1 MPLSRLE
8 NFLKNAEGNI
18 LYVSPS
24 DFDATDS
31 FENQGN
37 SLTRP
42 FKTIQRALIE
52 AARFSYQNGRNND
65 KIDRTTILV
74 YPGTHYID
82 NRPGYS
88 ITSSGGSAVYKKRTG
103 ATTWTSTTIDEFN
116 VNTNYDILDTNNDIY
131 KFNSINGGVILPRG
145 TSIIGYDLRKTK
157 IRPLYVPNPEDT
169 TVESS
174 GIFNVTGTCYFS
186 IFTFL
191 DADTTKT
198 VFRDYTDNRFV
209 PNYSHHKLSS
219 FTYADGVNKVVLG
232 GTEQTDFTDLDMYY
246 YKVARAYGD
255 FSGRNIV
262 DYPNNSDFETSV
274 DEFRIVGALQANPFG
289 ISSIFG
295 GDGISTPKNVI
306 TVTTKDFLTG
316 DDKPHGLFVD
326 SPVLVS
332 GVTADGAAFNGSFTV
347 KEVVGLTTFTYTSTA
362 APANANPVASDY
374 ESGIVTIESDTVS
387 SASPYVFNCSIRSV
401 YGLNGMWADGAKA
414 DGFKSMVVAQFTGV
428 SLQKDDNAFLVYEN
442 GAYQSNATL
451 DINSTQRP
459 LHTNGNAIYKPDYE
473 NTHIRVSNNGFIQCV
488 SIFAIG
494 FAKHFLAES
503 GGDMSITNSNS
514 NFGAISLESTGFRDE
529 SFDRDD
535 VGYVTHIIPPKEIKN
550 TETEVTWLSLDVVK
564 TVGVGS
570 TSNLYLFNYK
580 SPDVSPVH
588 QVDGY
593 RIGAR
598 ADDNLNL
605 TVTVGITQVTHTTP
619 ILMPVSSGTGVSAKK
634 SYTVTRT
641 GTQNDISNNTFTL
654 GTNHQFFNGESVRVF
669 SDTSQAPDGISVDT
683 VYYAITTGLGANEI
697 KLAYSLN
704 DAIANQPISGINN
717 NGGVLTIISSVSDKL
732 PGDIGHPIQY
742 DKSQGQWYIT
752 GAATTATNQIY
763 NAIVGLGTTGLGNET
778 TSTFV
783 KRKIDT
789 RSIEDRIYRVRYVIP
804 KEFTNA
810 RPPQAGFVLQE
821 TKTVGVSTI
830 SFDNTYSLSDT
841 TPPTYLR
848 NEKIISNTTVGGVSN
863 GTQTVTATTE
873 LPHGFIV
880 GDKVKVQKVKST
892 NNPLGTGLTS
902 TYNGSYQVLSVP
914 NTKQFTYQISGVK
927 INPGTYTNLINER
940 DTRQERDQLP
950 LVSREQYSGN
960 YFIYR
965 VNTIKNHVPGTQGQ
979 DGIYNLIVLA
989 SNVSPPTTI
998 GYGISQKAFNQD
1010 VRNLYPQIDRDNF
1023 NSDPVEAV
1031 SFADLKTIG
1040 KVVTG
1045 DKKKSIT
1052 KESINSFIR
1061 NTRIGFGITG
1071 VSLSGTGNT
1080 TITINTDIEHLL
1092 NSLKRVSISV
1102 AGSGYGNTTIY
1113 ASSLTGGSGANGSV
1127 RANLAAGTV
1136 QSVSIVDPGCA
1147 YVVGN
1152 TLTVSAPNNVP
1163 STLTVN
1169 EINNNVG
1176 DGIELSGFN
1185 QENLNGVFKILSV
1198 PSSKSFTIYAPSGV
1212 PSYTQNTS
1220 GRIPTAVLASKGV
1233 GITSFRFDTVSTGIV
1248 TVTTSTAH
1256 GLLSGNKFT
1265 IVGSGHT
1272 IYDKSFFVE
1281 ENVGINT
1288 FTFYVGIV
1296 TQTKSSTTGTLLK
1309 SAISSNALNLTRGE
1323 ENLGSRASYIYAGI
1337 TTSLTTTL
1345 TTSNTTIG
1353 LSSAA
1358 GFNRGDYVIINA
1370 EILRLASVPSG
1381 NTFTVLRGQF
1391 STYKTTAE
1399 VGTQVKKIRILPM
1412 EVRRPSF
1419 MRASSHTFEYL
1430 GYGPGNYSTGMPQ
1443 KQSRTLTEDEV
1454 LTSQAREQSGGTVVY
1469 TGMNDLG
1476 EFYSGAKK
1484 LSSATGEE
1492 KVIDAPIITF
1502 TGDDAQGENQNKL
1515 SGIFDDVLVK
1525 ESITI
1530 EGGDNGNRSSQFYGP
1545 VNFTRKV
1552 TNTSDEGI
1560 NTKNLFIKG
1569 NLSQSKLITVGL
1581 GTPTSLTIPSV
1592 NGGDISLESTPTNY
1606 IGQVYDKTNGKW
1618 KKFGLISDSAD
1629 ILDIKV
1635 DRLGIGDPSVF
1646 SGVGGVGDTELYVA
1660 GDIKL
1665 QNVTITGTTA
1675 FSSNVVL
1682 NDVNFANI
1690 NIQKTAF
1697 FSGIGGTSYAI
1708 YVDPPTVAN
1717 SNTALNSRLYDL
1729 EVANNAYVSG
1739 NLGIGTT
1746 NPSEKLSVYGAVES
1760 LYDTIGEGGQFILRG
1775 KTGTPIRWNIDN
1787 HSVGVTTNLF
1797 RIFKE
1802 DNSTGANGRAYVGI
1816 TTIGEFIIGDGAGAL
1831 SPTGTANQQLQVQ
1844 SGAYVSGNLG
1854 LGITNPTS
1862 KLLVNGTIGINA
1874 SGDTT
1879 TAGRTQ
1885 LSSSASGF
1893 VVNHTDN
1900 SPVIIQT
1907 QSVERLRVG
1916 AGGTITATAN
1926 NTLTET
1932 RGSHLRLTN
1941 AGNGGDAVMSWDS
1954 TYDNANQRWYA
1965 GIDVSDSYAWKL
1977 ANPIAANFNNE
1988 EFGRLASGGNPA
2000 ETKLKIDT
2008 SGNATFLGNLT
2019 STAGGL
2025 TLNTNKFTVAGATG
2039 NTVIAGSLNIG
2050 GAFDLSV
2057 SGSSKFSVD
2066 VSGNVTNSGTLNST
2080 GKIKTFDDLEVVNAA
2095 TVGTTLGVTGQVTAS
2110 SFKIKDATNQSLLLR
2125 ATGVAAALTKAE
2137 IDTALGIT
2145 TRDPSTLTL
2154 NTAGTGLS
2162 GGSTTYNGS
2171 SATTFTVTSD
2181 ATHLNTASTIV
2192 ARDASG
2198 NFNASNVSLSGN
2210 LTVSSGNATG
2220 GGIILADDGDIV
2232 DLNDGYC
2239 AMRFSNGVRIHS
2251 GNRTG
2256 NAVITLG
2263 SNGTITVGSVSATS
2277 YAFNSPGD
2285 TDGGMYSDADGN
2297 IFFKTNNA
2305 ERLRINSDGN
2315 VIVQKDIT
2323 ATTFNGSLNGNAA
2336 TATNATTATTATTFT
2351 TNRSNYKGVTDGS
2364 VAGQMMWKQYGN
2376 GYTIF
2381 DASNS
2386 TSPQNDTV
2394 NNKDATVA
2402 WTATYPTLMGWNG
2415 VSTYGVRVDSAR
2427 VADTVA
2433 NATSAN
2439 AGGTV
2444 VARDGNGDFSAR
2456 IITATEFKGQ
2466 LTGNVNGNA
2475 TSATT
2480 ATTAT
2485 NANNINIFE
2494 NTSSDTLTSVVLVN
2508 DQLTG
2513 NQRPFINSGLT
2524 YNASSNTLTATAFN
2538 GNATSATTATNAD
2551 NINISVTTSS
2561 DTSTSVVLV
2570 ANQSTGNQSPF
2581 IDSGLTYNASSN
2593 TLSAGNLSGTLNNAL
2608 TLTTSGTGLSGS
2620 TTYNNSG
2627 ATTFTVTSNA
2637 TSSNEGGKIVARD
2650 ANGDFNAR
2658 SIVAQTLTGTL
2669 NNTLTLTTSG
2679 TGLSGST
2686 TYNNSGA
2693 RTFTVTSNATSSNEG
2708 GKIVARN
2715 ADGDFSARYIT
2726 ATEGFL
2732 GNAASV
2738 TNGVYTTDFA
2748 KNTNSKGYQS
2758 FPGGFTIQWGNSSSL
2773 VGENASEYQ
2782 TFAKPFT
2789 GAVFSV
2795 VATPSNDNPPPGDK
2809 KDHWSCL
2816 NVSLSGFTM
2825 RSYMEGRTQTY
2836 RWIAIGI

>member
-1 MPLSRLE
+1 
-8 NFLKNAEGNI
+8 
-18 LYVSPS
+18 
-24 DFDATDS
+24 
-31 FENQGN
+31 
-37 SLTRP
+37 
-42 FKTIQRALIE
+42 
-52 AARFSYQNGRNND
+52 
-65 KIDRTTILV
+65 
-74 YPGTHYID
+74 
-82 NRPGYS
+82 
-88 ITSSGGSAVYKKRTG
+88 
-103 ATTWTSTTIDEFN
+103 
-116 VNTNYDILDTNNDIY
+116 
-131 KFNSINGGVILPRG
+131 
-145 TSIIGYDLRKTK
+145 
-157 IRPLYVPNPEDT
+157 
-169 TVESS
+169 
-174 GIFNVTGTCYFS
+174 
-186 IFTFL
+186 
-191 DADTTKT
+191 
-198 VFRDYTDNRFV
+198 
-209 PNYSHHKLSS
+209 
-219 FTYADGVNKVVLG
+219 
-232 GTEQTDFTDLDMYY
+232 
-246 YKVARAYGD
+246 
-255 FSGRNIV
+255 
-262 DYPNNSDFETSV
+262 
-274 DEFRIVGALQANPFG
+274 
-289 ISSIFG
+289 
-295 GDGISTPKNVI
+295 
-306 TVTTKDFLTG
+306 
-316 DDKPHGLFVD
+316 
-326 SPVLVS
+326 
-332 GVTADGAAFNGSFTV
+332 
-347 KEVVGLTTFTYTSTA
+347 
-362 APANANPVASDY
+362 
-374 ESGIVTIESDTVS
+374 
-387 SASPYVFNCSIRSV
+387 
-401 YGLNGMWADGAKA
+401 MWADGAKA

-442 GAYQSNATL
+442 GDYQSNATL

-473 NTHIRVSNNGFIQCV
+473 NTHIRVSNNGFVQCV

-494 FAKHFLAES
+494 FARHFLTES

-535 VGYVTHIIPPKEIKN
+535 VGYITHIIPPKEIKN
-550 TETEVTWLSLDVVK
+550 TETEVTWLSLDATK
-564 TVGVGS
+564 TIGVGT

-580 SPDVSPVH
+580 SSDIAPVH

-605 TVTVGITQVTHTTP
+605 IVTVGITQVTYTTP

-641 GTQNDISNNTFTL
+641 GTQNNISNNTFIFTL
-654 GTNHQFFNGESVRVF
+654 SANHQFFNGESVRVF

-683 VYYAITTGLGANEI
+683 VYFVITTGLSANEI

-704 DAIANQPISGINN
+704 DAIANQPITGINN
-717 NGGVLTIISSVSDKL
+717 NGGVLTIVSSVSDKL

-742 DKSQGQWYIT
+742 DTSQSQWYIT

-763 NAIVGLGTTGLGNET
+763 NAIVGLGTTTLGNET

-821 TKTVGVSTI
+821 TKTVGISTI
-830 SFDNTYSLSDT
+830 SFDNTYTISDT

-848 NEKIISNTTVGGVSN
+848 NEKIISNATVGGVSN
-863 GTQTVTATTE
+863 GAQTVTATTE

-892 NNPLGTGLTS
+892 NNSLGTGLTS

-989 SNVSPPTTI
+989 ANVSPLATV

-1023 NSDPVEAV
+1023 NADPVEAV
-1031 SFADLKTIG
+1031 SFADIKTIG

-1092 NSLKRVSISV
+1092 NSLKGVSISV
-1102 AGSGYGNTTIY
+1102 AGAGYGNTTIY
-1113 ASSLTGGSGANGSV
+1113 ASSLTGGSGANGSI

-1136 QSVSIVDPGCA
+1136 QSVSIVDPGSA

-1152 TLTVSAPNNVP
+1152 TLTVSGPPGITPSIN
-1163 STLTVN
+1163 STLSVD

-1220 GRIPTAVLASKGV
+1220 GRIPTAVLSSKGV

-1345 TTSNTTIG
+1345 TTSNTTVG

-1358 GFNRGDYVIINA
+1358 GFNRGDYVLINA
-1370 EILRLASVPSG
+1370 EILRLASAPSG
-1381 NTFTVLRGQF
+1381 TTFTVLRGQF

-1443 KQSRTLTEDEV
+1443 KQSRTLNEDEV
-1454 LTSQAREQSGGTVVY
+1454 LTSQGREQSGGTVVY

-1646 SGVGGVGDTELYVA
+1646 SVVGGVGDAELYVA
-1660 GDIKL
+1660 GDTKL
-1665 QNVTITGTTA
+1665 QNVTITGSTSFA
-1675 FSSNVVL
+1675 SNVVL

-1717 SNTALNSRLYDL
+1717 SNTALKSRLYDL
-1729 EVANNAYVSG
+1729 EVAGSA
-1739 NLGIGTT
+1739 GIGTT
-1746 NPSEKLSVYGAVES
+1746 NPITKLDVIGSSYISDKLGIGITNPTEKLEVNGNINLVSSGNYIKKTFADNTEE
-1760 LYDTIGEGGQFILRG
+1760 YILRG
-1775 KTGTPIRWNIDN
+1775 PTLSSYYPTITYTRSTGTVTRGFRFGTHDNLGNRSDWMSIWN
-1787 HSVGVTTNLF
+1787 
-1797 RIFKE
+1797 
-1802 DNSTGANGRAYVGI
+1802 GAVGI
-1816 TTIGEFIIGDGAGAL
+1816 
-1831 SPTGTANQQLQVQ
+1831 
-1844 SGAYVSGNLG
+1844 
-1854 LGITNPTS
+1854 GITNPTS
-1862 KLLVNGTIGINA
+1862 PLVVNGTIGIDA
-1874 SGDTT
+1874 SSS

-1893 VVNHTDN
+1893 VVNHN
-1900 SPVIIQT
+1900 HSSPITFQT
-1907 QSVERLRVG
+1907 QSVDRLTIG
-1916 AGGTITATAN
+1916 AGGTITGIANTTGTATK
-1926 NTLTET
+1926 
-1932 RGSHLRLTN
+1932 GSHLRITN

-2057 SGSSKFSVD
+2057 SGSSKFSVNA
-2066 VSGNVTNSGTLNST
+2066 SGNVTNSGTLNST
-2080 GKIKTFDDLEVVNAA
+2080 GKIKTFDDLEVVRAA
-2095 TVGTTLGVTGQVTAS
+2095 TVGSTLGVTSQVTAS
-2110 SFKIKDATNQSLLLR
+2110 SFKVKDATN
-2125 ATGVAAALTKAE
+2125 
-2137 IDTALGIT
+2137 
-2145 TRDPSTLTL
+2145 
-2154 NTAGTGLS
+2154 
-2162 GGSTTYNGS
+2162 
-2171 SATTFTVTSD
+2171 
-2181 ATHLNTASTIV
+2181 
-2192 ARDASG
+2192 
-2198 NFNASNVSLSGN
+2198 
-2210 LTVSSGNATG
+2210 
-2220 GGIILADDGDIV
+2220 
-2232 DLNDGYC
+2232 
-2239 AMRFSNGVRIHS
+2239 
-2251 GNRTG
+2251 
-2256 NAVITLG
+2256 
-2263 SNGTITVGSVSATS
+2263 
-2277 YAFNSPGD
+2277 
-2285 TDGGMYSDADGN
+2285 
-2297 IFFKTNNA
+2297 
-2305 ERLRINSDGN
+2305 
-2315 VIVQKDIT
+2315 
-2323 ATTFNGSLNGNAA
+2323 
-2336 TATNATTATTATTFT
+2336 
-2351 TNRSNYKGVTDGS
+2351 
-2364 VAGQMMWKQYGN
+2364 
-2376 GYTIF
+2376 
-2381 DASNS
+2381 
-2386 TSPQNDTV
+2386 
-2394 NNKDATVA
+2394 
-2402 WTATYPTLMGWNG
+2402 
-2415 VSTYGVRVDSAR
+2415 
-2427 VADTVA
+2427 
-2433 NATSAN
+2433 
-2439 AGGTV
+2439 
-2444 VARDGNGDFSAR
+2444 
-2456 IITATEFKGQ
+2456 
-2466 LTGNVNGNA
+2466 
-2475 TSATT
+2475 
-2480 ATTAT
+2480 
-2485 NANNINIFE
+2485 
-2494 NTSSDTLTSVVLVN
+2494 
-2508 DQLTG
+2508 
-2513 NQRPFINSGLT
+2513 
-2524 YNASSNTLTATAFN
+2524 
-2538 GNATSATTATNAD
+2538 
-2551 NINISVTTSS
+2551 
-2561 DTSTSVVLV
+2561 
-2570 ANQSTGNQSPF
+2570 
-2581 IDSGLTYNASSN
+2581 
-2593 TLSAGNLSGTLNNAL
+2593 
-2608 TLTTSGTGLSGS
+2608 
-2620 TTYNNSG
+2620 
-2627 ATTFTVTSNA
+2627 
-2637 TSSNEGGKIVARD
+2637 
-2650 ANGDFNAR
+2650 
-2658 SIVAQTLTGTL
+2658 
-2669 NNTLTLTTSG
+2669 
-2679 TGLSGST
+2679 
-2686 TYNNSGA
+2686 
-2693 RTFTVTSNATSSNEG
+2693 
-2708 GKIVARN
+2708 
-2715 ADGDFSARYIT
+2715 
-2726 ATEGFL
+2726 
-2732 GNAASV
+2732 
-2738 TNGVYTTDFA
+2738 
-2748 KNTNSKGYQS
+2748 
-2758 FPGGFTIQWGNSSSL
+2758 
-2773 VGENASEYQ
+2773 
-2782 TFAKPFT
+2782 
-2789 GAVFSV
+2789 
-2795 VATPSNDNPPPGDK
+2795 
-2809 KDHWSCL
+2809 
-2816 NVSLSGFTM
+2816 
-2825 RSYMEGRTQTY
+2825 
-2836 RWIAIGI
+2836 

>member
-31 FENQGN
+31 FDNQGN

-262 DYPNNSDFETSV
+262 DYPSNSDFETSV

-494 FAKHFLAES
+494 FAKHFLTES

-580 SPDVSPVH
+580 SSDVSPVH

-1080 TITINTDIEHLL
+1080 TITINTDIEHSL
-1092 NSLKRVSISV
+1092 NSLKRVSRSV

-1113 ASSLTGGSGANGSV
+1113 AANLTGGSGSNGSV

-1136 QSVSIVDPGCA
+1136 QSVSIVDPGSA
-1147 YVVGN
+1147 YVVGSA
-1152 TLTVSAPNNVP
+1152 LTVSAPNNVA
-1163 STLTVN
+1163 SILLVD

-1345 TTSNTTIG
+1345 TTSNTTVG

-1391 STYKTTAE
+1391 STFKTTAE
-1399 VGTQVKKIRILPM
+1399 VGTQVKKIKVLPV
-1412 EVRRPSF
+1412 EIRRPSF
-1419 MRASSHTFEYL
+1419 LRASGHTFEYL

-1454 LTSQAREQSGGTVVY
+1454 LTSQAREQTGGTVVY
-1469 TGMNDLG
+1469 SGMNDLG

-1560 NTKNLFIKG
+1560 NTNNLFIKG
-1569 NLSQSKLITVGL
+1569 KLSQGKLITVGL

-1660 GDIKL
+1660 GDTKL
-1665 QNVTITGTTA
+1665 QNLSVTGSVSFT
-1675 FSSNVVL
+1675 SNLVL

-1717 SNTALNSRLYDL
+1717 SNTALKSRLYDL
-1729 EVANNAYVSG
+1729 EVSNGAYVSG

-1746 NPSEKLSVYGAVES
+1746 NPLTKLDVRGVITAGSNTSTSGTE
-1760 LYDTIGEGGQFILRG
+1760 LLRG
-1775 KTGTPIRWNIDN
+1775 
-1787 HSVGVTTNLF
+1787 
-1797 RIFKE
+1797 
-1802 DNSTGANGRAYVGI
+1802 YY
-1816 TTIGEFIIGDGAGAL
+1816 GDGAL
-1831 SPTGTANQQLQVQ
+1831 SVIGTEYSSGGLVLGYAVKPSTTNPGQFYSSTGTAIDR
-1844 SGAYVSGNLG
+1844 SAYVVASSGGIAPHRWYIGSTQTVAENSSVTISEVMRLNSSGNLG
-1854 LGITNPTS
+1854 IGTISPGTKLDVNGNITNRGFDFVLGNGDQSIRGNSVLSRALVKDTS
-1862 KLLVNGTIGINA
+1862 ATLALNYA
-1874 SGDTT
+1874 GDFT
-1879 TAGRTQ
+1879 GGVRVD
-1885 LSSSASGF
+1885 SR
-1893 VVNHTDN
+1893 
-1900 SPVIIQT
+1900 I
-1907 QSVERLRVG
+1907 SV
-1916 AGGTITATAN
+1916 GGTITATAN

-1954 TYDNANQRWYA
+1954 TYNNANQRWYA

-2008 SGNATFLGNLT
+2008 SGNATFLGGLT
-2019 STAGGL
+2019 AGGGL
-2025 TLNTNKFTVAGATG
+2025 TLNTNKFTVAGSTG

-2066 VSGNVTNSGTLNST
+2066 TSGNVTNAGTLTAS
-2080 GKIKTFDDLEVVNAA
+2080 GKLKTFDDLEVTKAA
-2095 TVGTTLGVTGQVTAS
+2095 TVGSTLGVTSQVTAP
-2110 SFKIKDATNQSLLLR
+2110 SFKVTSATDSSLLLR
-2125 ATGVAAALTKAE
+2125 APGTVAALTKAE
-2137 IDTALGIT
+2137 LDAAAGFTIQPPVTN
-2145 TRDPSTLTL
+2145 STLPNGNSIQLLPLTFDGNGANGTRIFALLKPDSPVPTAFTPISAENLLVSVGGVIQRPNTDYTVSGSNITFPASAWTNPPPSGLSCFIIAFGGLGGLTQNQDWDGDKGVLLVGTATDNLGAKLGKGSSGQILTVDSDPNSLTGLAWSTNFAGNAGSVTNGFYTTSSFNLGTTSIAVNRASDVQTL
-2154 NTAGTGLS
+2154 TGVSIDGTASNLTGTPNITVGTVTATSFIGNGTIPVGGIIMWSGVARDRSNEYPTGIPPGWSLCNGQKDPVSGLTPPNLMDRFVVGAGAVYNAGMTGGSNSVGLKVANLPAHDHLIYGQDNYAPPSGNVSDEVANVESAGTG
-2162 GGSTTYNGS
+2162 
-2171 SATTFTVTSD
+2171 
-2181 ATHLNTASTIV
+2181 
-2192 ARDASG
+2192 
-2198 NFNASNVSLSGN
+2198 NAF
-2210 LTVSSGNATG
+2210 
-2220 GGIILADDGDIV
+2220 
-2232 DLNDGYC
+2232 
-2239 AMRFSNGVRIHS
+2239 FSR
-2251 GNRTG
+2251 
-2256 NAVITLG
+2256 
-2263 SNGTITVGSVSATS
+2263 
-2277 YAFNSPGD
+2277 
-2285 TDGGMYSDADGN
+2285 
-2297 IFFKTNNA
+2297 
-2305 ERLRINSDGN
+2305 
-2315 VIVQKDIT
+2315 
-2323 ATTFNGSLNGNAA
+2323 
-2336 TATNATTATTATTFT
+2336 
-2351 TNRSNYKGVTDGS
+2351 
-2364 VAGQMMWKQYGN
+2364 
-2376 GYTIF
+2376 
-2381 DASNS
+2381 
-2386 TSPQNDTV
+2386 
-2394 NNKDATVA
+2394 
-2402 WTATYPTLMGWNG
+2402 
-2415 VSTYGVRVDSAR
+2415 
-2427 VADTVA
+2427 
-2433 NATSAN
+2433 
-2439 AGGTV
+2439 
-2444 VARDGNGDFSAR
+2444 
-2456 IITATEFKGQ
+2456 
-2466 LTGNVNGNA
+2466 
-2475 TSATT
+2475 
-2480 ATTAT
+2480 
-2485 NANNINIFE
+2485 
-2494 NTSSDTLTSVVLVN
+2494 
-2508 DQLTG
+2508 
-2513 NQRPFINSGLT
+2513 NSGLT
-2524 YNASSNTLTATAFN
+2524 GSGTAFDIRPPYY
-2538 GNATSATTATNAD
+2538 ALAY
-2551 NINISVTTSS
+2551 IMR
-2561 DTSTSVVLV
+2561 
-2570 ANQSTGNQSPF
+2570 
-2581 IDSGLTYNASSN
+2581 
-2593 TLSAGNLSGTLNNAL
+2593 TL
-2608 TLTTSGTGLSGS
+2608 
-2620 TTYNNSG
+2620 
-2627 ATTFTVTSNA
+2627 
-2637 TSSNEGGKIVARD
+2637 
-2650 ANGDFNAR
+2650 
-2658 SIVAQTLTGTL
+2658 
-2669 NNTLTLTTSG
+2669 
-2679 TGLSGST
+2679 
-2686 TYNNSGA
+2686 
-2693 RTFTVTSNATSSNEG
+2693 
-2708 GKIVARN
+2708 
-2715 ADGDFSARYIT
+2715 
-2726 ATEGFL
+2726 
-2732 GNAASV
+2732 
-2738 TNGVYTTDFA
+2738 
-2748 KNTNSKGYQS
+2748 
-2758 FPGGFTIQWGNSSSL
+2758 
-2773 VGENASEYQ
+2773 
-2782 TFAKPFT
+2782 
-2789 GAVFSV
+2789 
-2795 VATPSNDNPPPGDK
+2795 
-2809 KDHWSCL
+2809 
-2816 NVSLSGFTM
+2816 
-2825 RSYMEGRTQTY
+2825 
-2836 RWIAIGI
+2836 

>member
-82 NRPGYS
+82 NRPGFS
-88 ITSSGGSAVYKKRTG
+88 VTSSGGSAVYKKRTG
-103 ATTWTSTTIDEFN
+103 ATTWTSTTLDEFN
-116 VNTNYDILDTNNDIY
+116 TNTNYDILDTNNDLY

-157 IRPLYVPNPEDT
+157 IRPLYVPNPEDS
-169 TVESS
+169 TVENSS
-174 GIFNVTGTCYFS
+174 IFNVTGTCYFS

-255 FSGRNIV
+255 FSGRNII
-262 DYPNNSDFETSV
+262 DYPSNSDFETSV

-295 GDGISTPKNVI
+295 GDGIVTPKNVI

-316 DDKPHGLFVD
+316 DDKPHGLSVD

-332 GVTADGAAFNGSFTV
+332 GITADGAAFNGSFTV

-362 APANANPVASDY
+362 APANANPIASDY

-401 YGLNGMWADGAKA
+401 YGLCGMWADGAKA

-442 GAYQSNATL
+442 GDYQSNATL

-473 NTHIRVSNNGFIQCV
+473 NTHIRVSNNGFVQCV

-494 FAKHFLAES
+494 FARHFLTES

-535 VGYVTHIIPPKEIKN
+535 VGYITHIIPPKEIKN
-550 TETEVTWLSLDVVK
+550 TETEVTWLSLDATK
-564 TVGVGS
+564 TIGVGT

-580 SPDVSPVH
+580 SSDIAPVH

-605 TVTVGITQVTHTTP
+605 IVTVGITQVTYTTP

-641 GTQNDISNNTFTL
+641 GTQNNISNNTFIFTL
-654 GTNHQFFNGESVRVF
+654 SANHQFFNGESVRVF

-683 VYYAITTGLGANEI
+683 VYFVITTGLSANEI

-704 DAIANQPISGINN
+704 DAIANQPITGINN
-717 NGGVLTIISSVSDKL
+717 NGGVLTIVSSVSDKL

-742 DKSQGQWYIT
+742 DTSQSQWYIT

-763 NAIVGLGTTGLGNET
+763 NAIVGLGTTTLGNET

-821 TKTVGVSTI
+821 TKTVGISTI
-830 SFDNTYSLSDT
+830 SFDNTYTISDT

-848 NEKIISNTTVGGVSN
+848 NEKIISNATVGGVSN
-863 GTQTVTATTE
+863 GAQTVTATTE

-892 NNPLGTGLTS
+892 NNSLGTGLTS

-989 SNVSPPTTI
+989 ANVSPLATV

-1023 NSDPVEAV
+1023 NADPVEAV
-1031 SFADLKTIG
+1031 SFADIKTIG

-1092 NSLKRVSISV
+1092 NSLKGVSISV
-1102 AGSGYGNTTIY
+1102 AGAGYGNTTIY
-1113 ASSLTGGSGANGSV
+1113 ASSLTGGSGANGSI

-1136 QSVSIVDPGCA
+1136 QSVSIVDPGSA

-1152 TLTVSAPNNVP
+1152 TLTVSGPPGITPSIN
-1163 STLTVN
+1163 STLSVD

-1220 GRIPTAVLASKGV
+1220 GRIPTAVLSSKGV

-1345 TTSNTTIG
+1345 TTSNTTVG

-1358 GFNRGDYVIINA
+1358 GFNRGDYVLINA
-1370 EILRLASVPSG
+1370 EILRLASAPSG
-1381 NTFTVLRGQF
+1381 TTFTVLSGQF

-1443 KQSRTLTEDEV
+1443 KQSRTLNEDEV
-1454 LTSQAREQSGGTVVY
+1454 LTSQGREQSGGTVVY

-1646 SGVGGVGDTELYVA
+1646 SVVGGVGDAELYVA
-1660 GDIKL
+1660 GDTKL
-1665 QNVTITGTTA
+1665 QNVTITGSTSFA
-1675 FSSNVVL
+1675 SNVVL

-1717 SNTALNSRLYDL
+1717 SNTALKSRLYDL
-1729 EVANNAYVSG
+1729 EVAGSA
-1739 NLGIGTT
+1739 GIGTT
-1746 NPSEKLSVYGAVES
+1746 NPITKLDVIGSSYISDKLGIGITNPTEKLEVNGNINLVSSGNYIKKTFADNTEE
-1760 LYDTIGEGGQFILRG
+1760 YILRG
-1775 KTGTPIRWNIDN
+1775 PTLSSYYPTITYTRSTGTVTRGFRFGTHDNLGNRSDWMSIWN
-1787 HSVGVTTNLF
+1787 
-1797 RIFKE
+1797 
-1802 DNSTGANGRAYVGI
+1802 GAVGI
-1816 TTIGEFIIGDGAGAL
+1816 
-1831 SPTGTANQQLQVQ
+1831 
-1844 SGAYVSGNLG
+1844 
-1854 LGITNPTS
+1854 GITNPTS
-1862 KLLVNGTIGINA
+1862 PLVVNGTIGIDA
-1874 SGDTT
+1874 SSS

-1893 VVNHTDN
+1893 VVNHN
-1900 SPVIIQT
+1900 HSSPITFQT
-1907 QSVERLRVG
+1907 QSVDRLTIG
-1916 AGGTITATAN
+1916 AGGTITGIANTTGTATK
-1926 NTLTET
+1926 
-1932 RGSHLRLTN
+1932 GSHLRITN

-2057 SGSSKFSVD
+2057 SGSSKFSVNA
-2066 VSGNVTNSGTLNST
+2066 SGNVTNSGTLNST
-2080 GKIKTFDDLEVVNAA
+2080 GKIKTFDDLEVVRAA
-2095 TVGTTLGVTGQVTAS
+2095 TVGSTLGVTSQVTAS
-2110 SFKIKDATNQSLLLR
+2110 SFKVKDATNESLLLR
-2125 ATGVAAALTKAE
+2125 APGTAAALTKAE
-2137 IDTALGIT
+2137 LDAAAGFTIQPPVTNSTLPNGNSIQLKAITFDGNGSNGTRTFALQKVDNDPFIPISAANLLVSVGGVIQRPNTDYTVSGSNITFPASAWTNPPASGLSCFIIAFGGLGGLTQNQDWDGVKGVLLVGSATDNLGIKLGVG
-2145 TRDPSTLTL
+2145 SNNQILT
-2154 NTAGTGLS
+2154 AD
-2162 GGSTTYNGS
+2162 STTTSGLAWKSNANLATNIVGGVANQIPFQS
-2171 SATTFTVTSD
+2171 GQSATTFS
-2181 ATHLNTASTIV
+2181 A
-2192 ARDASG
+2192 
-2198 NFNASNVSLSGN
+2198 N
-2210 LTVSSGNATG
+2210 LT
-2220 GGIILADDGDIV
+2220 
-2232 DLNDGYC
+2232 
-2239 AMRFSNGVRIHS
+2239 FNGTNLVC
-2251 GNRTG
+2251 G
-2256 NAVITLG
+2256 
-2263 SNGTITVGSVSATS
+2263 GTITA
-2277 YAFNSPGD
+2277 
-2285 TDGGMYSDADGN
+2285 
-2297 IFFKTNNA
+2297 
-2305 ERLRINSDGN
+2305 NSDEKLKKN
-2315 VIVQKDIT
+2315 VITIENALEKVL
-2323 ATTFNGSLNGNAA
+2323 SL
-2336 TATNATTATTATTFT
+2336 
-2351 TNRSNYKGVTDGS
+2351 RGVEYDRIDSRDHQIGVIAQEVEKVVPAVVYGDEIKS
-2364 VAGQMMWKQYGN
+2364 VAYGN
-2376 GYTIF
+2376 
-2381 DASNS
+2381 
-2386 TSPQNDTV
+2386 
-2394 NNKDATVA
+2394 
-2402 WTATYPTLMGWNG
+2402 
-2415 VSTYGVRVDSAR
+2415 
-2427 VADTVA
+2427 
-2433 NATSAN
+2433 
-2439 AGGTV
+2439 
-2444 VARDGNGDFSAR
+2444 
-2456 IITATEFKGQ
+2456 
-2466 LTGNVNGNA
+2466 
-2475 TSATT
+2475 
-2480 ATTAT
+2480 
-2485 NANNINIFE
+2485 
-2494 NTSSDTLTSVVLVN
+2494 
-2508 DQLTG
+2508 
-2513 NQRPFINSGLT
+2513 
-2524 YNASSNTLTATAFN
+2524 
-2538 GNATSATTATNAD
+2538 
-2551 NINISVTTSS
+2551 
-2561 DTSTSVVLV
+2561 
-2570 ANQSTGNQSPF
+2570 
-2581 IDSGLTYNASSN
+2581 
-2593 TLSAGNLSGTLNNAL
+2593 
-2608 TLTTSGTGLSGS
+2608 
-2620 TTYNNSG
+2620 
-2627 ATTFTVTSNA
+2627 
-2637 TSSNEGGKIVARD
+2637 
-2650 ANGDFNAR
+2650 
-2658 SIVAQTLTGTL
+2658 
-2669 NNTLTLTTSG
+2669 
-2679 TGLSGST
+2679 
-2686 TYNNSGA
+2686 
-2693 RTFTVTSNATSSNEG
+2693 
-2708 GKIVARN
+2708 
-2715 ADGDFSARYIT
+2715 
-2726 ATEGFL
+2726 
-2732 GNAASV
+2732 
-2738 TNGVYTTDFA
+2738 
-2748 KNTNSKGYQS
+2748 
-2758 FPGGFTIQWGNSSSL
+2758 L
-2773 VGENASEYQ
+2773 VGLLIEAIKEQ
-2782 TFAKPFT
+2782 QKEI
-2789 GAVFSV
+2789 
-2795 VATPSNDNPPPGDK
+2795 DELK
-2809 KDHWSCL
+2809 KKF
-2816 NVSLSGFTM
+2816 NEEM
-2825 RSYMEGRTQTY
+2825 
-2836 RWIAIGI
+2836 

>member
-82 NRPGYS
+82 NRPGFS
-88 ITSSGGSAVYKKRTG
+88 VTSSGGSAVYKKRTG
-103 ATTWTSTTIDEFN
+103 ATTWTSTTLDEFN
-116 VNTNYDILDTNNDIY
+116 TNTNYDILDTNNDLY

-157 IRPLYVPNPEDT
+157 IRPLYVPNPEDS
-169 TVESS
+169 TVENSS
-174 GIFNVTGTCYFS
+174 IFNVTGTCYFS

-255 FSGRNIV
+255 FSGRNII
-262 DYPNNSDFETSV
+262 DYPSNSDFDTSV

-295 GDGISTPKNVI
+295 GDGIVTPKNVI

-316 DDKPHGLFVD
+316 DDKPHGLSVD

-332 GVTADGAAFNGSFTV
+332 GITADGAAFNGSFTV

-362 APANANPVASDY
+362 APANANPIASDY

-401 YGLNGMWADGAKA
+401 YGLCGMWADGAKA

-442 GAYQSNATL
+442 GDYQSNATL

-473 NTHIRVSNNGFIQCV
+473 NTHIRVSNNGFVQCV

-494 FAKHFLAES
+494 FARHFLTES

-535 VGYVTHIIPPKEIKN
+535 VGYITHIIPPKEIKN
-550 TETEVTWLSLDVVK
+550 TETEVTWLSLDATK
-564 TVGVGS
+564 TIGVGT

-580 SPDVSPVH
+580 SSDIAPVH

-605 TVTVGITQVTHTTP
+605 IVTVGITQVTYTTP

-641 GTQNDISNNTFTL
+641 GTQNNISNNTFIFTL
-654 GTNHQFFNGESVRVF
+654 SANHQFFNGESVRVF

-683 VYYAITTGLGANEI
+683 VYFVITTGLSANEI

-704 DAIANQPISGINN
+704 DAIANQPITGINN
-717 NGGVLTIISSVSDKL
+717 NGGVLTIVSSVSDKL

-742 DKSQGQWYIT
+742 DTSQSQWYIT

-763 NAIVGLGTTGLGNET
+763 NAIVGLGTTTLGNET

-821 TKTVGVSTI
+821 TKTVGISTI
-830 SFDNTYSLSDT
+830 SFDNTYTISDT

-848 NEKIISNTTVGGVSN
+848 NEKIISNATVGGVSN
-863 GTQTVTATTE
+863 GAQTVTATTE

-892 NNPLGTGLTS
+892 NNSLGTGLTS

-989 SNVSPPTTI
+989 ANVSPLATV

-1023 NSDPVEAV
+1023 NADPVEAV
-1031 SFADLKTIG
+1031 SFADIKTIG

-1092 NSLKRVSISV
+1092 NSLKGVSISV
-1102 AGSGYGNTTIY
+1102 AGAGYGNTTIY
-1113 ASSLTGGSGANGSV
+1113 ASSLTGGSGANGSI

-1136 QSVSIVDPGCA
+1136 QSVSIVDPGSA

-1152 TLTVSAPNNVP
+1152 TLTVSGPPGITPSIN
-1163 STLTVN
+1163 STLSVD

-1220 GRIPTAVLASKGV
+1220 GRIPTAVLSSKGV

-1345 TTSNTTIG
+1345 TTSNTTVG

-1358 GFNRGDYVIINA
+1358 GFNRGDYVLINA
-1370 EILRLASVPSG
+1370 EILRLASAPSG
-1381 NTFTVLRGQF
+1381 TTFTVLRGQF

-1443 KQSRTLTEDEV
+1443 KQSRTLNEDEV
-1454 LTSQAREQSGGTVVY
+1454 LTSQGREQSGGTVVY

-1530 EGGDNGNRSSQFYGP
+1530 ECGDNGNRSSQFYGP

-1646 SGVGGVGDTELYVA
+1646 SVVGGVGDAELYVA
-1660 GDIKL
+1660 GDTKL
-1665 QNVTITGTTA
+1665 QNVTITGSTSFA
-1675 FSSNVVL
+1675 SNVVF

-1717 SNTALNSRLYDL
+1717 SNTALKSRLYDL
-1729 EVANNAYVSG
+1729 EVAGSA
-1739 NLGIGTT
+1739 GIGTT
-1746 NPSEKLSVYGAVES
+1746 NPITKLDVIGSSYISDKLGIGITNPTEKLEVNGNINLVSSGNYIKKTFADNTEE
-1760 LYDTIGEGGQFILRG
+1760 YILRG
-1775 KTGTPIRWNIDN
+1775 PTLSSYYPTITYTRSTGTVTRGFRFGTHDNLGNRSDWMSIWN
-1787 HSVGVTTNLF
+1787 
-1797 RIFKE
+1797 
-1802 DNSTGANGRAYVGI
+1802 GAVGI
-1816 TTIGEFIIGDGAGAL
+1816 
-1831 SPTGTANQQLQVQ
+1831 
-1844 SGAYVSGNLG
+1844 
-1854 LGITNPTS
+1854 GITNPTS
-1862 KLLVNGTIGINA
+1862 PLVVNGTIGIDA
-1874 SGDTT
+1874 SSS

-1893 VVNHTDN
+1893 VVNHN
-1900 SPVIIQT
+1900 HSSPITFQT
-1907 QSVERLRVG
+1907 QSVDRLTIG
-1916 AGGTITATAN
+1916 AGGTITGIANTTGTATK
-1926 NTLTET
+1926 
-1932 RGSHLRLTN
+1932 GSHLRITN

-2057 SGSSKFSVD
+2057 SGSSKFSVNA
-2066 VSGNVTNSGTLNST
+2066 SGNVTNSGTLNST
-2080 GKIKTFDDLEVVNAA
+2080 GKIKTFDDLEVVRAA
-2095 TVGTTLGVTGQVTAS
+2095 TVGSTLGVTSQVTAS
-2110 SFKIKDATNQSLLLR
+2110 SFKVKDATNESLLLR
-2125 ATGVAAALTKAE
+2125 APGTAAALTKAE
-2137 IDTALGIT
+2137 LDAAAGFTIQPPVTNSTLPNGNSIQLKAITFDGNGSNGTRTFALQKVDNDPFIPISAANLLVSVGGVIQRPNTDYTVSGSNITFPASAWTNTPASGLSCFIIAFGGLGGLTQNQDWDGVKGVLLVGSATDNLGIKLGVG
-2145 TRDPSTLTL
+2145 SNNQILT
-2154 NTAGTGLS
+2154 AD
-2162 GGSTTYNGS
+2162 STTTSGLAWKSNANIATNIVGGVANQIPFQS
-2171 SATTFTVTSD
+2171 GQSATTFS
-2181 ATHLNTASTIV
+2181 A
-2192 ARDASG
+2192 
-2198 NFNASNVSLSGN
+2198 N
-2210 LTVSSGNATG
+2210 LT
-2220 GGIILADDGDIV
+2220 
-2232 DLNDGYC
+2232 
-2239 AMRFSNGVRIHS
+2239 FNGTNLVC
-2251 GNRTG
+2251 G
-2256 NAVITLG
+2256 
-2263 SNGTITVGSVSATS
+2263 GTITA
-2277 YAFNSPGD
+2277 
-2285 TDGGMYSDADGN
+2285 
-2297 IFFKTNNA
+2297 
-2305 ERLRINSDGN
+2305 NSDEKLKKN
-2315 VIVQKDIT
+2315 VITIENALEKVL
-2323 ATTFNGSLNGNAA
+2323 SL
-2336 TATNATTATTATTFT
+2336 
-2351 TNRSNYKGVTDGS
+2351 RGVEYDRIDSRDHHIGVIAQEVEKVVPAVVYGDEIKS
-2364 VAGQMMWKQYGN
+2364 VAYGN
-2376 GYTIF
+2376 
-2381 DASNS
+2381 
-2386 TSPQNDTV
+2386 
-2394 NNKDATVA
+2394 
-2402 WTATYPTLMGWNG
+2402 
-2415 VSTYGVRVDSAR
+2415 
-2427 VADTVA
+2427 
-2433 NATSAN
+2433 
-2439 AGGTV
+2439 
-2444 VARDGNGDFSAR
+2444 
-2456 IITATEFKGQ
+2456 
-2466 LTGNVNGNA
+2466 
-2475 TSATT
+2475 
-2480 ATTAT
+2480 
-2485 NANNINIFE
+2485 
-2494 NTSSDTLTSVVLVN
+2494 
-2508 DQLTG
+2508 
-2513 NQRPFINSGLT
+2513 
-2524 YNASSNTLTATAFN
+2524 
-2538 GNATSATTATNAD
+2538 
-2551 NINISVTTSS
+2551 
-2561 DTSTSVVLV
+2561 
-2570 ANQSTGNQSPF
+2570 
-2581 IDSGLTYNASSN
+2581 
-2593 TLSAGNLSGTLNNAL
+2593 
-2608 TLTTSGTGLSGS
+2608 
-2620 TTYNNSG
+2620 
-2627 ATTFTVTSNA
+2627 
-2637 TSSNEGGKIVARD
+2637 
-2650 ANGDFNAR
+2650 
-2658 SIVAQTLTGTL
+2658 
-2669 NNTLTLTTSG
+2669 
-2679 TGLSGST
+2679 
-2686 TYNNSGA
+2686 
-2693 RTFTVTSNATSSNEG
+2693 
-2708 GKIVARN
+2708 
-2715 ADGDFSARYIT
+2715 
-2726 ATEGFL
+2726 
-2732 GNAASV
+2732 
-2738 TNGVYTTDFA
+2738 
-2748 KNTNSKGYQS
+2748 
-2758 FPGGFTIQWGNSSSL
+2758 L
-2773 VGENASEYQ
+2773 VGLLIEAIKEQ
-2782 TFAKPFT
+2782 QKEI
-2789 GAVFSV
+2789 
-2795 VATPSNDNPPPGDK
+2795 DELK
-2809 KDHWSCL
+2809 KKF
-2816 NVSLSGFTM
+2816 NEEM
-2825 RSYMEGRTQTY
+2825 
-2836 RWIAIGI
+2836 

>member
-82 NRPGYS
+82 NRPGFS
-88 ITSSGGSAVYKKRTG
+88 VTSSGGSAVYKKRTG
-103 ATTWTSTTIDEFN
+103 ATTWTSTTLDEFN
-116 VNTNYDILDTNNDIY
+116 INTNYDILDTNNDLY

-157 IRPLYVPNPEDT
+157 IRPLYVPNPEDS
-169 TVESS
+169 TVENSS
-174 GIFNVTGTCYFS
+174 IFNVTGTCYFS

-219 FTYADGVNKVVLG
+219 FTYADGVNKVVLS

-255 FSGRNIV
+255 FSGRNII
-262 DYPNNSDFETSV
+262 DYPSNSDFETSV

-295 GDGISTPKNVI
+295 GDGIVTPKNVI

-316 DDKPHGLFVD
+316 DDKPHGLSVD

-332 GVTADGAAFNGSFTV
+332 GITADGAAFNGSFTV

-362 APANANPVASDY
+362 APANANPIASDY

-401 YGLNGMWADGAKA
+401 YGLCGMWADGAKA

-442 GAYQSNATL
+442 GDYQSNATL

-473 NTHIRVSNNGFIQCV
+473 NTHIRVSNNGFVQCV

-494 FAKHFLAES
+494 FARHFLTES

-535 VGYVTHIIPPKEIKN
+535 VGYITHIIPPKEIKN
-550 TETEVTWLSLDVVK
+550 TETEVTWLSLDATK
-564 TVGVGS
+564 TIGVGT

-580 SPDVSPVH
+580 SSDIAPVH

-605 TVTVGITQVTHTTP
+605 IVTAQATYTTP

-641 GTQNDISNNTFTL
+641 GTQNNISNNTFIFTL
-654 GTNHQFFNGESVRVF
+654 SANHQFFNGESVRVF

-683 VYYAITTGLGANEI
+683 VYFVITTGLSANEI

-704 DAIANQPISGINN
+704 DAIANQPITGINN
-717 NGGVLTIISSVSDKL
+717 NGGVLTIVSSVSDKL

-742 DKSQGQWYIT
+742 DTSQSQWYIT

-763 NAIVGLGTTGLGNET
+763 NAIVGLGTTTLGNET

-821 TKTVGVSTI
+821 TKTVGISTI
-830 SFDNTYSLSDT
+830 SFDNTYTISDT

-848 NEKIISNTTVGGVSN
+848 NEKIISNATVGGVSN
-863 GTQTVTATTE
+863 GAQTVTATTE

-892 NNPLGTGLTS
+892 NNSLGTGLTS

-989 SNVSPPTTI
+989 ANVSPLATV

-1023 NSDPVEAV
+1023 NADPVEAV
-1031 SFADLKTIG
+1031 SFADIKTIG

-1092 NSLKRVSISV
+1092 NSLKGVSISV
-1102 AGSGYGNTTIY
+1102 AGAGYGNTTIY
-1113 ASSLTGGSGANGSV
+1113 ASSLTGGSGANGSI

-1136 QSVSIVDPGCA
+1136 QSVSIVDPGSA

-1152 TLTVSAPNNVP
+1152 TLTVSGPPGITPSIN
-1163 STLTVN
+1163 STLSVD

-1220 GRIPTAVLASKGV
+1220 GRIPTAVLSSKGV

-1345 TTSNTTIG
+1345 TTSNTTVG

-1358 GFNRGDYVIINA
+1358 GFNRGDYVLINA
-1370 EILRLASVPSG
+1370 EILRLASAPSG
-1381 NTFTVLRGQF
+1381 TTFTVLRGRF

-1443 KQSRTLTEDEV
+1443 KQSRTLNEDEV
-1454 LTSQAREQSGGTVVY
+1454 LTSQGREQSGGTVVY

-1492 KVIDAPIITF
+1492 KVVDAPIITF

-1646 SGVGGVGDTELYVA
+1646 SVVGGVGDAELYVA
-1660 GDIKL
+1660 GDTKL
-1665 QNVTITGTTA
+1665 QNVTITGSTS
-1675 FSSNVVL
+1675 FGSNVVL
-1682 NDVNFANI
+1682 NDVNFADI

-1717 SNTALNSRLYDL
+1717 SNTALKSRLYDL
-1729 EVANNAYVSG
+1729 EVSNGAYVLGSV
-1739 NLGIGTT
+1739 GIGTT
-1746 NPSEKLSVYGAVES
+1746 NPSVKLDVIGNTKVKGDFTVSNGE
-1760 LYDTIGEGGQFILRG
+1760 LYITRTDGVSGDIFANGGTDG
-1775 KTGTPIRWNIDN
+1775 KFGIYN
-1787 HSVGVTTNLF
+1787 TTNNGSIEL
-1797 RIFKE
+1797 ITK
-1802 DNSTGANGRAYVGI
+1802 NS
-1816 TTIGEFIIGDGAGAL
+1816 
-1831 SPTGTANQQLQVQ
+1831 
-1844 SGAYVSGNLG
+1844 
-1854 LGITNPTS
+1854 LGINNNILNVTS
-1862 KLLVNGTIGINA
+1862 GIATVNGSLKVTENITNGGFNFVLGNGDQSTRGG
-1874 SGDTT
+1874 SGSSRALVKD
-1879 TAGRTQ
+1879 
-1885 LSSSASGF
+1885 SSATLALNYAGDFTGGVRVDS
-1893 VVNHTDN
+1893 
-1900 SPVIIQT
+1900 II
-1907 QSVERLRVG
+1907 SV
-1916 AGGTITATAN
+1916 GGTITATVN

-1932 RGSHLRLTN
+1932 RGTFLRLTN
-1941 AGNGGDAVMSWDS
+1941 AGNGGDAVMSWDN

-2057 SGSSKFSVD
+2057 SGSSKFSVNA
-2066 VSGNVTNSGTLNST
+2066 SGNVTNSGTLNST
-2080 GKIKTFDDLEVVNAA
+2080 GKIKTFDDLEVVRAA
-2095 TVGTTLGVTGQVTAS
+2095 TVGSTLGVTSQVTAP
-2110 SFKIKDATNQSLLLR
+2110 SFKVKDATNESLLLR
-2125 ATGVAAALTKAE
+2125 APGTAAALTKAE
-2137 IDTALGIT
+2137 LDAAAGFTIQPPVTN
-2145 TRDPSTLTL
+2145 STLP
-2154 NTAGTGLS
+2154 
-2162 GGSTTYNGS
+2162 NGNS
-2171 SATTFTVTSD
+2171 IQLKAITFD
-2181 ATHLNTASTIV
+2181 
-2192 ARDASG
+2192 G
-2198 NFNASNVSLSGN
+2198 N
-2210 LTVSSGNATG
+2210 
-2220 GGIILADDGDIV
+2220 
-2232 DLNDGYC
+2232 
-2239 AMRFSNGVRIHS
+2239 
-2251 GNRTG
+2251 
-2256 NAVITLG
+2256 G
-2263 SNGTITVGSVSATS
+2263 SNGTRTFALQKVDNDPFIPISAANLLVSVGGVIQRPNTDYTVSGSNITFPASAWTNPPASGLSCFIIAFGGLGGLTQNQDWDGVKGVLLVGSATDNLGIKLGVGSNNQILTADSTTTSGLAWKPPSESIPSGSVILFYQESAPTGWTKVTTQDNKALRVVSGTGGGTGGSTNFTSVFTSRTPSGSVSGGNVSISISGSTSNHSLTVGQLPRHVHGMNHNHYINDPGHRHQWGIDDTSGASGAGNPDANPGGVYRDTTYANTGVYINDLNNDFQNGRGVTVPGYNNNIVTTGPGDAQGLNGEGHSHGFSGSGSGSVSAS
-2277 YAFNSPGD
+2277 FS
-2285 TDGGMYSDADGN
+2285 
-2297 IFFKTNNA
+2297 
-2305 ERLRINSDGN
+2305 
-2315 VIVQKDIT
+2315 
-2323 ATTFNGSLNGNAA
+2323 GNA
-2336 TATNATTATTATTFT
+2336 
-2351 TNRSNYKGVTDGS
+2351 
-2364 VAGQMMWKQYGN
+2364 M
-2376 GYTIF
+2376 
-2381 DASNS
+2381 
-2386 TSPQNDTV
+2386 
-2394 NNKDATVA
+2394 
-2402 WTATYPTLMGWNG
+2402 
-2415 VSTYGVRVDSAR
+2415 
-2427 VADTVA
+2427 
-2433 NATSAN
+2433 
-2439 AGGTV
+2439 
-2444 VARDGNGDFSAR
+2444 
-2456 IITATEFKGQ
+2456 
-2466 LTGNVNGNA
+2466 
-2475 TSATT
+2475 
-2480 ATTAT
+2480 
-2485 NANNINIFE
+2485 
-2494 NTSSDTLTSVVLVN
+2494 
-2508 DQLTG
+2508 
-2513 NQRPFINSGLT
+2513 
-2524 YNASSNTLTATAFN
+2524 
-2538 GNATSATTATNAD
+2538 
-2551 NINISVTTSS
+2551 
-2561 DTSTSVVLV
+2561 
-2570 ANQSTGNQSPF
+2570 
-2581 IDSGLTYNASSN
+2581 
-2593 TLSAGNLSGTLNNAL
+2593 
-2608 TLTTSGTGLSGS
+2608 
-2620 TTYNNSG
+2620 
-2627 ATTFTVTSNA
+2627 
-2637 TSSNEGGKIVARD
+2637 
-2650 ANGDFNAR
+2650 
-2658 SIVAQTLTGTL
+2658 
-2669 NNTLTLTTSG
+2669 
-2679 TGLSGST
+2679 
-2686 TYNNSGA
+2686 
-2693 RTFTVTSNATSSNEG
+2693 
-2708 GKIVARN
+2708 
-2715 ADGDFSARYIT
+2715 
-2726 ATEGFL
+2726 
-2732 GNAASV
+2732 
-2738 TNGVYTTDFA
+2738 DFA
-2748 KNTNSKGYQS
+2748 VQYIDVILCSKN
-2758 FPGGFTIQWGNSSSL
+2758 
-2773 VGENASEYQ
+2773 
-2782 TFAKPFT
+2782 
-2789 GAVFSV
+2789 
-2795 VATPSNDNPPPGDK
+2795 
-2809 KDHWSCL
+2809 
-2816 NVSLSGFTM
+2816 
-2825 RSYMEGRTQTY
+2825 
-2836 RWIAIGI
+2836 

>member
-82 NRPGYS
+82 NRPGFS
-88 ITSSGGSAVYKKRTG
+88 VTSSGGSAVYKKRTG
-103 ATTWTSTTIDEFN
+103 ATTWTSTTLDEFN
-116 VNTNYDILDTNNDIY
+116 TNTNYDILDTNNDLY

-157 IRPLYVPNPEDT
+157 IRPLYVPNPEDS
-169 TVESS
+169 TVENSS
-174 GIFNVTGTCYFS
+174 IFNVTGTCYFS

-255 FSGRNIV
+255 FSGRNII
-262 DYPNNSDFETSV
+262 DYPSNSDFETSV

-295 GDGISTPKNVI
+295 GDGIVTPKNVI

-316 DDKPHGLFVD
+316 DDKPHGLSVD

-332 GVTADGAAFNGSFTV
+332 GITADGAAFNGSFTV

-362 APANANPVASDY
+362 APANANPIASDY

-401 YGLNGMWADGAKA
+401 YGLCGMWADGAKA

-442 GAYQSNATL
+442 GDYQSNATL

-473 NTHIRVSNNGFIQCV
+473 NTHIRVSNNGFVQCV

-494 FAKHFLAES
+494 FARHFLTES

-535 VGYVTHIIPPKEIKN
+535 VGYITHIIPPKEIKN
-550 TETEVTWLSLDVVK
+550 TETEVTWLSLDATK
-564 TVGVGS
+564 TIGVGT

-580 SPDVSPVH
+580 SSDIAPVH

-605 TVTVGITQVTHTTP
+605 IVTVGITQVTYTTP

-641 GTQNDISNNTFTL
+641 GTQNNISNNTFIFTL
-654 GTNHQFFNGESVRVF
+654 SANHQFFNGESVRVF

-683 VYYAITTGLGANEI
+683 VYFVITTGLSANEI

-704 DAIANQPISGINN
+704 DAIANQPITGINN
-717 NGGVLTIISSVSDKL
+717 NGGVLTIVSSVSDKL

-742 DKSQGQWYIT
+742 DTSQSQWYIT

-763 NAIVGLGTTGLGNET
+763 NAIVGLGTTTLGNET

-821 TKTVGVSTI
+821 TKTVGISTI
-830 SFDNTYSLSDT
+830 SFDNTYTISDT

-848 NEKIISNTTVGGVSN
+848 NEKIISNATVGGVSN
-863 GTQTVTATTE
+863 GAQTVTATTE

-892 NNPLGTGLTS
+892 NNSLGTGLTS

-989 SNVSPPTTI
+989 ANVSPLATV

-1023 NSDPVEAV
+1023 NADPVEAV
-1031 SFADLKTIG
+1031 SFADIKTIG

-1092 NSLKRVSISV
+1092 NSLKGVSISV
-1102 AGSGYGNTTIY
+1102 AGAGYGNTTIY
-1113 ASSLTGGSGANGSV
+1113 ASSLTGGSGANGSI

-1136 QSVSIVDPGCA
+1136 QSVSIVDPGSA

-1152 TLTVSAPNNVP
+1152 TLTVSGPPGITPSIN
-1163 STLTVN
+1163 STLSVD

-1220 GRIPTAVLASKGV
+1220 GRIPTAVLSSKGV

-1345 TTSNTTIG
+1345 TTSNTTVG

-1358 GFNRGDYVIINA
+1358 GFNRGDYVLINA
-1370 EILRLASVPSG
+1370 EILRLASAPSG
-1381 NTFTVLRGQF
+1381 TTFTVLRGQF

-1443 KQSRTLTEDEV
+1443 KQSRTLNEDEV
-1454 LTSQAREQSGGTVVY
+1454 LTSQGREQSGGTVVY

-1646 SGVGGVGDTELYVA
+1646 SVVGGVGDAELYVA
-1660 GDIKL
+1660 GDTKL
-1665 QNVTITGTTA
+1665 QNVTITGSTSFA
-1675 FSSNVVL
+1675 SNVVL

-1717 SNTALNSRLYDL
+1717 SNTALKSRLYDL
-1729 EVANNAYVSG
+1729 EVAGSA
-1739 NLGIGTT
+1739 GIGTT
-1746 NPSEKLSVYGAVES
+1746 NPITKLDVIGSSYISDKLGIGITNPTEKLEVNGNINLVSSGNYIKKTFADNTEE
-1760 LYDTIGEGGQFILRG
+1760 YILRG
-1775 KTGTPIRWNIDN
+1775 PTLSSYYPTITYTRSTGTVTRGFRFGTHDNLGNRSDWMSIWN
-1787 HSVGVTTNLF
+1787 
-1797 RIFKE
+1797 
-1802 DNSTGANGRAYVGI
+1802 GAVGI
-1816 TTIGEFIIGDGAGAL
+1816 
-1831 SPTGTANQQLQVQ
+1831 
-1844 SGAYVSGNLG
+1844 
-1854 LGITNPTS
+1854 GITNPTS
-1862 KLLVNGTIGINA
+1862 PLVVNGTIGIDA
-1874 SGDTT
+1874 SSS

-1893 VVNHTDN
+1893 VVNHN
-1900 SPVIIQT
+1900 HSSPITFQT
-1907 QSVERLRVG
+1907 QSVDRLTIG
-1916 AGGTITATAN
+1916 AGGTITGIANTTGTATK
-1926 NTLTET
+1926 
-1932 RGSHLRLTN
+1932 GSHLRITN

-2057 SGSSKFSVD
+2057 SGSSKFSVNA
-2066 VSGNVTNSGTLNST
+2066 SGNVTNSGTLNST
-2080 GKIKTFDDLEVVNAA
+2080 GKIKTFDDLEVVRAA
-2095 TVGTTLGVTGQVTAS
+2095 TVGSTLGVTSQVTAS
-2110 SFKIKDATNQSLLLR
+2110 SFKVKDATN
-2125 ATGVAAALTKAE
+2125 
-2137 IDTALGIT
+2137 
-2145 TRDPSTLTL
+2145 
-2154 NTAGTGLS
+2154 
-2162 GGSTTYNGS
+2162 
-2171 SATTFTVTSD
+2171 
-2181 ATHLNTASTIV
+2181 
-2192 ARDASG
+2192 
-2198 NFNASNVSLSGN
+2198 
-2210 LTVSSGNATG
+2210 
-2220 GGIILADDGDIV
+2220 
-2232 DLNDGYC
+2232 
-2239 AMRFSNGVRIHS
+2239 
-2251 GNRTG
+2251 
-2256 NAVITLG
+2256 
-2263 SNGTITVGSVSATS
+2263 
-2277 YAFNSPGD
+2277 
-2285 TDGGMYSDADGN
+2285 
-2297 IFFKTNNA
+2297 
-2305 ERLRINSDGN
+2305 
-2315 VIVQKDIT
+2315 
-2323 ATTFNGSLNGNAA
+2323 
-2336 TATNATTATTATTFT
+2336 
-2351 TNRSNYKGVTDGS
+2351 
-2364 VAGQMMWKQYGN
+2364 
-2376 GYTIF
+2376 
-2381 DASNS
+2381 
-2386 TSPQNDTV
+2386 
-2394 NNKDATVA
+2394 
-2402 WTATYPTLMGWNG
+2402 
-2415 VSTYGVRVDSAR
+2415 
-2427 VADTVA
+2427 
-2433 NATSAN
+2433 
-2439 AGGTV
+2439 
-2444 VARDGNGDFSAR
+2444 
-2456 IITATEFKGQ
+2456 
-2466 LTGNVNGNA
+2466 
-2475 TSATT
+2475 
-2480 ATTAT
+2480 
-2485 NANNINIFE
+2485 
-2494 NTSSDTLTSVVLVN
+2494 
-2508 DQLTG
+2508 
-2513 NQRPFINSGLT
+2513 
-2524 YNASSNTLTATAFN
+2524 
-2538 GNATSATTATNAD
+2538 
-2551 NINISVTTSS
+2551 
-2561 DTSTSVVLV
+2561 
-2570 ANQSTGNQSPF
+2570 
-2581 IDSGLTYNASSN
+2581 
-2593 TLSAGNLSGTLNNAL
+2593 
-2608 TLTTSGTGLSGS
+2608 
-2620 TTYNNSG
+2620 
-2627 ATTFTVTSNA
+2627 
-2637 TSSNEGGKIVARD
+2637 
-2650 ANGDFNAR
+2650 
-2658 SIVAQTLTGTL
+2658 
-2669 NNTLTLTTSG
+2669 
-2679 TGLSGST
+2679 
-2686 TYNNSGA
+2686 
-2693 RTFTVTSNATSSNEG
+2693 
-2708 GKIVARN
+2708 
-2715 ADGDFSARYIT
+2715 
-2726 ATEGFL
+2726 
-2732 GNAASV
+2732 
-2738 TNGVYTTDFA
+2738 
-2748 KNTNSKGYQS
+2748 
-2758 FPGGFTIQWGNSSSL
+2758 
-2773 VGENASEYQ
+2773 
-2782 TFAKPFT
+2782 
-2789 GAVFSV
+2789 
-2795 VATPSNDNPPPGDK
+2795 
-2809 KDHWSCL
+2809 
-2816 NVSLSGFTM
+2816 
-2825 RSYMEGRTQTY
+2825 
-2836 RWIAIGI
+2836 

>member
-82 NRPGYS
+82 NRPGFS
-88 ITSSGGSAVYKKRTG
+88 VTSSGGSAVYKKRTG
-103 ATTWTSTTIDEFN
+103 ATTWTSTTLDEFN
-116 VNTNYDILDTNNDIY
+116 INTNYDILDTNNDLY

-157 IRPLYVPNPEDT
+157 IRPLYVPNPEDS
-169 TVESS
+169 TVENSS
-174 GIFNVTGTCYFS
+174 IFNVTGTCYFS

-255 FSGRNIV
+255 FSGRNII
-262 DYPNNSDFETSV
+262 DYPSNSDFETSV

-295 GDGISTPKNVI
+295 GDGIVTPKNVI

-316 DDKPHGLFVD
+316 DDKPHGLSVD

-332 GVTADGAAFNGSFTV
+332 GITADGAAFNGSFTV

-362 APANANPVASDY
+362 APANANPIASDY

-401 YGLNGMWADGAKA
+401 YGLCGMWADGAKA

-442 GAYQSNATL
+442 GDYQSNATL

-473 NTHIRVSNNGFIQCV
+473 NTHIRVSNNGFVQCV

-494 FAKHFLAES
+494 FARHFLTES

-535 VGYVTHIIPPKEIKN
+535 VGYITHIIPPKEIKN
-550 TETEVTWLSLDVVK
+550 TETEVTWLSLDATK
-564 TVGVGS
+564 TIGVGT

-580 SPDVSPVH
+580 SSDIAPVH

-605 TVTVGITQVTHTTP
+605 IVTVGITQVTYTTP

-641 GTQNDISNNTFTL
+641 GTQNNISNNTFIFTL
-654 GTNHQFFNGESVRVF
+654 SANHQFFNGESVRVF

-683 VYYAITTGLGANEI
+683 VYFVITTGLSANEI

-704 DAIANQPISGINN
+704 DAIANQPITGINN
-717 NGGVLTIISSVSDKL
+717 NGGVLTIVSSVSDKL

-742 DKSQGQWYIT
+742 DTSQSQWYIT

-763 NAIVGLGTTGLGNET
+763 NAIVGLGTTTLGNET

-821 TKTVGVSTI
+821 TKTVGISTI
-830 SFDNTYSLSDT
+830 SFDNTYTISDT

-848 NEKIISNTTVGGVSN
+848 NEKIISNATVGGVSN
-863 GTQTVTATTE
+863 GAQTVTATTE

-892 NNPLGTGLTS
+892 NNSLGTGLTS

-989 SNVSPPTTI
+989 ANVSPLATV

-1023 NSDPVEAV
+1023 NADPVEAV
-1031 SFADLKTIG
+1031 SFADIKTIG

-1092 NSLKRVSISV
+1092 NSLKGVSISV
-1102 AGSGYGNTTIY
+1102 AGAGYGNTTIY
-1113 ASSLTGGSGANGSV
+1113 ASSLTGGSGANGSI

-1136 QSVSIVDPGCA
+1136 QSVSIVDPGSA

-1152 TLTVSAPNNVP
+1152 TLTVSGPPGITPSIN
-1163 STLTVN
+1163 STLSVD

-1220 GRIPTAVLASKGV
+1220 GRIPTAVLSSKGV

-1345 TTSNTTIG
+1345 TTSNTTVG

-1358 GFNRGDYVIINA
+1358 GFNRGDYVLINA
-1370 EILRLASVPSG
+1370 EILRLASAPSG
-1381 NTFTVLRGQF
+1381 TTFTVLRGQF

-1443 KQSRTLTEDEV
+1443 KQSRTLNEDEV
-1454 LTSQAREQSGGTVVY
+1454 LTSQGREQSGGTVVY

-1646 SGVGGVGDTELYVA
+1646 SVVGGVGDAELYVA
-1660 GDIKL
+1660 GDTKL
-1665 QNVTITGTTA
+1665 QNVTITGSTSFA
-1675 FSSNVVL
+1675 SNVVL

-1717 SNTALNSRLYDL
+1717 SNTALKSRLYDL
-1729 EVANNAYVSG
+1729 EVAGSA
-1739 NLGIGTT
+1739 GIGTT
-1746 NPSEKLSVYGAVES
+1746 NPITKLDVIGSSYISDKLGIGITNPTEKLEVNGNINLVSSGNYIKKTFADNTEE
-1760 LYDTIGEGGQFILRG
+1760 YILRG
-1775 KTGTPIRWNIDN
+1775 PTLSSYYPTITYTRSTGTVTRGFRFGTHDNLGNRSDWMSIWN
-1787 HSVGVTTNLF
+1787 
-1797 RIFKE
+1797 
-1802 DNSTGANGRAYVGI
+1802 GAVGI
-1816 TTIGEFIIGDGAGAL
+1816 
-1831 SPTGTANQQLQVQ
+1831 
-1844 SGAYVSGNLG
+1844 
-1854 LGITNPTS
+1854 GITNPTS
-1862 KLLVNGTIGINA
+1862 PLVVNGTIGIDA
-1874 SGDTT
+1874 SSS

-1893 VVNHTDN
+1893 VVNHN
-1900 SPVIIQT
+1900 HSSPITFQT
-1907 QSVERLRVG
+1907 QSVDRLTIG
-1916 AGGTITATAN
+1916 AGGTITGIANTTGTATK
-1926 NTLTET
+1926 
-1932 RGSHLRLTN
+1932 GSHLRITN

-2057 SGSSKFSVD
+2057 SGSSKFSVNA
-2066 VSGNVTNSGTLNST
+2066 SGNVTNSGTLNST
-2080 GKIKTFDDLEVVNAA
+2080 GKIKTFDDLEVVRAA
-2095 TVGTTLGVTGQVTAS
+2095 TVGSTLGVTSQVTAS
-2110 SFKIKDATNQSLLLR
+2110 SFKVKDATNESLLLR
-2125 ATGVAAALTKAE
+2125 APGTAAALTKAE
-2137 IDTALGIT
+2137 LDAAAGFTIQPPVTNSTLPNGNSIQLKAITFDGNGSNGTRTFALQKVDNDPFIPISAANLLVSVGGVIQRPNTDYTVSGSNITFPASAWTNPPASGLSCFIIAFGGLGGLTQNQDWDGVKGVLLVGSATDNLGIKLGVG
-2145 TRDPSTLTL
+2145 SNNQILT
-2154 NTAGTGLS
+2154 AD
-2162 GGSTTYNGS
+2162 STTTSGLAWKSNANLATNIVGGVANQIPFQS
-2171 SATTFTVTSD
+2171 GQSATTFS
-2181 ATHLNTASTIV
+2181 A
-2192 ARDASG
+2192 
-2198 NFNASNVSLSGN
+2198 N
-2210 LTVSSGNATG
+2210 LT
-2220 GGIILADDGDIV
+2220 
-2232 DLNDGYC
+2232 
-2239 AMRFSNGVRIHS
+2239 FNGTNLVC
-2251 GNRTG
+2251 G
-2256 NAVITLG
+2256 
-2263 SNGTITVGSVSATS
+2263 GTITA
-2277 YAFNSPGD
+2277 
-2285 TDGGMYSDADGN
+2285 
-2297 IFFKTNNA
+2297 
-2305 ERLRINSDGN
+2305 NSDEKLKKN
-2315 VIVQKDIT
+2315 VITIENALEKVL
-2323 ATTFNGSLNGNAA
+2323 SL
-2336 TATNATTATTATTFT
+2336 
-2351 TNRSNYKGVTDGS
+2351 RGVEYDRIDSRDHQIGVIAQEVEKVVPAVVYGDEIKS
-2364 VAGQMMWKQYGN
+2364 VAYGN
-2376 GYTIF
+2376 
-2381 DASNS
+2381 
-2386 TSPQNDTV
+2386 
-2394 NNKDATVA
+2394 
-2402 WTATYPTLMGWNG
+2402 
-2415 VSTYGVRVDSAR
+2415 
-2427 VADTVA
+2427 
-2433 NATSAN
+2433 
-2439 AGGTV
+2439 
-2444 VARDGNGDFSAR
+2444 
-2456 IITATEFKGQ
+2456 
-2466 LTGNVNGNA
+2466 
-2475 TSATT
+2475 
-2480 ATTAT
+2480 
-2485 NANNINIFE
+2485 
-2494 NTSSDTLTSVVLVN
+2494 
-2508 DQLTG
+2508 
-2513 NQRPFINSGLT
+2513 
-2524 YNASSNTLTATAFN
+2524 
-2538 GNATSATTATNAD
+2538 
-2551 NINISVTTSS
+2551 
-2561 DTSTSVVLV
+2561 
-2570 ANQSTGNQSPF
+2570 
-2581 IDSGLTYNASSN
+2581 
-2593 TLSAGNLSGTLNNAL
+2593 
-2608 TLTTSGTGLSGS
+2608 
-2620 TTYNNSG
+2620 
-2627 ATTFTVTSNA
+2627 
-2637 TSSNEGGKIVARD
+2637 
-2650 ANGDFNAR
+2650 
-2658 SIVAQTLTGTL
+2658 
-2669 NNTLTLTTSG
+2669 
-2679 TGLSGST
+2679 
-2686 TYNNSGA
+2686 
-2693 RTFTVTSNATSSNEG
+2693 
-2708 GKIVARN
+2708 
-2715 ADGDFSARYIT
+2715 
-2726 ATEGFL
+2726 
-2732 GNAASV
+2732 
-2738 TNGVYTTDFA
+2738 
-2748 KNTNSKGYQS
+2748 
-2758 FPGGFTIQWGNSSSL
+2758 L
-2773 VGENASEYQ
+2773 VGLLIEAIKEQ
-2782 TFAKPFT
+2782 QKEI
-2789 GAVFSV
+2789 
-2795 VATPSNDNPPPGDK
+2795 DELK
-2809 KDHWSCL
+2809 KKF
-2816 NVSLSGFTM
+2816 NEEM
-2825 RSYMEGRTQTY
+2825 
-2836 RWIAIGI
+2836 

>member
-82 NRPGYS
+82 NRPGFS
-88 ITSSGGSAVYKKRTG
+88 VTSSGGSAVYKKRTG
-103 ATTWTSTTIDEFN
+103 ATTWTSTTLDEFN
-116 VNTNYDILDTNNDIY
+116 TNTNYDILDTNNDLY

-157 IRPLYVPNPEDT
+157 IRPLYVPNPEDS
-169 TVESS
+169 TVENSS
-174 GIFNVTGTCYFS
+174 IFNVTGTCYFS

-255 FSGRNIV
+255 FSGRNII
-262 DYPNNSDFETSV
+262 DYPSNSDFETSV

-295 GDGISTPKNVI
+295 GDGIVTPKNVI

-316 DDKPHGLFVD
+316 DDKPHGLSVD

-332 GVTADGAAFNGSFTV
+332 GITADGAAFNGSFTV

-362 APANANPVASDY
+362 APANANPIASDY

-401 YGLNGMWADGAKA
+401 YGLCGMWADGAKA

-442 GAYQSNATL
+442 GDYQSNATL

-473 NTHIRVSNNGFIQCV
+473 NTHIRVSNNGFVQCV

-494 FAKHFLAES
+494 FARHFLTES

-535 VGYVTHIIPPKEIKN
+535 VGYITHIIPPKEIKN
-550 TETEVTWLSLDVVK
+550 TETEVTWLSLDATK
-564 TVGVGS
+564 TIGVGT

-580 SPDVSPVH
+580 SSDIAPVH

-605 TVTVGITQVTHTTP
+605 IVTVGITQVTYTTP

-641 GTQNDISNNTFTL
+641 GTQNNISNNTFIFTL
-654 GTNHQFFNGESVRVF
+654 SANHQFFNGESVRVF

-683 VYYAITTGLGANEI
+683 VYFVITTGLSANEI

-704 DAIANQPISGINN
+704 DAIANQPITGINN
-717 NGGVLTIISSVSDKL
+717 NGGVLTIVSSVSDKL

-742 DKSQGQWYIT
+742 DTSQSQWYIT

-763 NAIVGLGTTGLGNET
+763 NAIVGLGTTTLGNET

-821 TKTVGVSTI
+821 TKTVGISTI
-830 SFDNTYSLSDT
+830 SFDNTYTISDT

-848 NEKIISNTTVGGVSN
+848 NEKIISNATVGGVSN
-863 GTQTVTATTE
+863 GAQTVTATTE

-892 NNPLGTGLTS
+892 NNSLGTGLTS

-989 SNVSPPTTI
+989 ANVSPLATV

-1023 NSDPVEAV
+1023 NADPVEAV
-1031 SFADLKTIG
+1031 SFADIKTIG

-1092 NSLKRVSISV
+1092 NSLKGVSISV
-1102 AGSGYGNTTIY
+1102 AGAGYGNTTIY
-1113 ASSLTGGSGANGSV
+1113 ASSLTGGSGANGSI

-1136 QSVSIVDPGCA
+1136 QSVSIVDPGSA

-1152 TLTVSAPNNVP
+1152 TLTVSGPPGITPSIN
-1163 STLTVN
+1163 STLSVD
-1169 EINNNVG
+1169 EIDNNVG

-1220 GRIPTAVLASKGV
+1220 GRIPTAVLSSKGV

-1345 TTSNTTIG
+1345 TTSNTTVG

-1358 GFNRGDYVIINA
+1358 GFNRGDYVLINA
-1370 EILRLASVPSG
+1370 EILRLASAPSG
-1381 NTFTVLRGQF
+1381 TTFTVLRGQF

-1443 KQSRTLTEDEV
+1443 KQSRTLNEDEV
-1454 LTSQAREQSGGTVVY
+1454 LTSQGREQSGGTVVY

-1646 SGVGGVGDTELYVA
+1646 SVVGGVGDAELYVA
-1660 GDIKL
+1660 GDTKL
-1665 QNVTITGTTA
+1665 QNVTITGSTSFA
-1675 FSSNVVL
+1675 SNVVL

-1717 SNTALNSRLYDL
+1717 SNTALKSRLYDL
-1729 EVANNAYVSG
+1729 EVAGSA
-1739 NLGIGTT
+1739 GIGTT
-1746 NPSEKLSVYGAVES
+1746 NPITKLDVIGSSYISDKLGIGITNPTEKLEVNGNINLVSSGNYIKKTFADNTEE
-1760 LYDTIGEGGQFILRG
+1760 YILRG
-1775 KTGTPIRWNIDN
+1775 PTLSSYYPTITYTRSTGTVTRGFRFGTHDNLGNRSDWMSIWN
-1787 HSVGVTTNLF
+1787 
-1797 RIFKE
+1797 
-1802 DNSTGANGRAYVGI
+1802 GAVGI
-1816 TTIGEFIIGDGAGAL
+1816 
-1831 SPTGTANQQLQVQ
+1831 
-1844 SGAYVSGNLG
+1844 
-1854 LGITNPTS
+1854 GITNPTS
-1862 KLLVNGTIGINA
+1862 PLVVNGTIGIDA
-1874 SGDTT
+1874 SSS

-1893 VVNHTDN
+1893 VVNHN
-1900 SPVIIQT
+1900 HSSPITFQT
-1907 QSVERLRVG
+1907 QSVDRLTIG
-1916 AGGTITATAN
+1916 AGGTITGIANTTGTATK
-1926 NTLTET
+1926 
-1932 RGSHLRLTN
+1932 GSHLRITN

-2057 SGSSKFSVD
+2057 SGSSKFSVNA
-2066 VSGNVTNSGTLNST
+2066 SGNVTNSGTLNST
-2080 GKIKTFDDLEVVNAA
+2080 GKIKTFDDLEVVRAA
-2095 TVGTTLGVTGQVTAS
+2095 TVGSTLGVTSQVTAS
-2110 SFKIKDATNQSLLLR
+2110 SFKVKDATNESLLLR
-2125 ATGVAAALTKAE
+2125 APGTAAALTKAE
-2137 IDTALGIT
+2137 LDAAAGFTIQPPVTNSTLPNGNSIQLKAITFDGNGSNGTRTFALQKVDNDPFIPISAANLLVSVGGVIQRPNTDYTVSGSNITFPASAWTNPPASGLSCFIIAFGGLGGLTQNQDWDGVKGVLLVGSATDNLGIKLGVG
-2145 TRDPSTLTL
+2145 SNNQILT
-2154 NTAGTGLS
+2154 AD
-2162 GGSTTYNGS
+2162 STTTSGLAWKSNANLATNIVGGVANQIPFQS
-2171 SATTFTVTSD
+2171 GQSATTFS
-2181 ATHLNTASTIV
+2181 A
-2192 ARDASG
+2192 
-2198 NFNASNVSLSGN
+2198 N
-2210 LTVSSGNATG
+2210 LT
-2220 GGIILADDGDIV
+2220 
-2232 DLNDGYC
+2232 
-2239 AMRFSNGVRIHS
+2239 FNGTNLVC
-2251 GNRTG
+2251 G
-2256 NAVITLG
+2256 
-2263 SNGTITVGSVSATS
+2263 GTITA
-2277 YAFNSPGD
+2277 
-2285 TDGGMYSDADGN
+2285 
-2297 IFFKTNNA
+2297 
-2305 ERLRINSDGN
+2305 NSDEKLKKN
-2315 VIVQKDIT
+2315 VITIENALEKVL
-2323 ATTFNGSLNGNAA
+2323 SL
-2336 TATNATTATTATTFT
+2336 
-2351 TNRSNYKGVTDGS
+2351 RGVEYDRIDSRDHQIGVIAQEVEKVVPAVVYGDEIKS
-2364 VAGQMMWKQYGN
+2364 VAYGN
-2376 GYTIF
+2376 
-2381 DASNS
+2381 
-2386 TSPQNDTV
+2386 
-2394 NNKDATVA
+2394 
-2402 WTATYPTLMGWNG
+2402 
-2415 VSTYGVRVDSAR
+2415 
-2427 VADTVA
+2427 
-2433 NATSAN
+2433 
-2439 AGGTV
+2439 
-2444 VARDGNGDFSAR
+2444 
-2456 IITATEFKGQ
+2456 
-2466 LTGNVNGNA
+2466 
-2475 TSATT
+2475 
-2480 ATTAT
+2480 
-2485 NANNINIFE
+2485 
-2494 NTSSDTLTSVVLVN
+2494 
-2508 DQLTG
+2508 
-2513 NQRPFINSGLT
+2513 
-2524 YNASSNTLTATAFN
+2524 
-2538 GNATSATTATNAD
+2538 
-2551 NINISVTTSS
+2551 
-2561 DTSTSVVLV
+2561 
-2570 ANQSTGNQSPF
+2570 
-2581 IDSGLTYNASSN
+2581 
-2593 TLSAGNLSGTLNNAL
+2593 
-2608 TLTTSGTGLSGS
+2608 
-2620 TTYNNSG
+2620 
-2627 ATTFTVTSNA
+2627 
-2637 TSSNEGGKIVARD
+2637 
-2650 ANGDFNAR
+2650 
-2658 SIVAQTLTGTL
+2658 
-2669 NNTLTLTTSG
+2669 
-2679 TGLSGST
+2679 
-2686 TYNNSGA
+2686 
-2693 RTFTVTSNATSSNEG
+2693 
-2708 GKIVARN
+2708 
-2715 ADGDFSARYIT
+2715 
-2726 ATEGFL
+2726 
-2732 GNAASV
+2732 
-2738 TNGVYTTDFA
+2738 
-2748 KNTNSKGYQS
+2748 
-2758 FPGGFTIQWGNSSSL
+2758 L
-2773 VGENASEYQ
+2773 VGLLIEAIKEQ
-2782 TFAKPFT
+2782 QKEI
-2789 GAVFSV
+2789 
-2795 VATPSNDNPPPGDK
+2795 DELK
-2809 KDHWSCL
+2809 KKF
-2816 NVSLSGFTM
+2816 NEEM
-2825 RSYMEGRTQTY
+2825 
-2836 RWIAIGI
+2836 

>member
-1 MPLSRLE
+1 
-8 NFLKNAEGNI
+8 
-18 LYVSPS
+18 
-24 DFDATDS
+24 
-31 FENQGN
+31 
-37 SLTRP
+37 
-42 FKTIQRALIE
+42 
-52 AARFSYQNGRNND
+52 
-65 KIDRTTILV
+65 
-74 YPGTHYID
+74 
-82 NRPGYS
+82 
-88 ITSSGGSAVYKKRTG
+88 
-103 ATTWTSTTIDEFN
+103 
-116 VNTNYDILDTNNDIY
+116 
-131 KFNSINGGVILPRG
+131 
-145 TSIIGYDLRKTK
+145 
-157 IRPLYVPNPEDT
+157 
-169 TVESS
+169 
-174 GIFNVTGTCYFS
+174 
-186 IFTFL
+186 
-191 DADTTKT
+191 
-198 VFRDYTDNRFV
+198 
-209 PNYSHHKLSS
+209 
-219 FTYADGVNKVVLG
+219 
-232 GTEQTDFTDLDMYY
+232 MYY

-255 FSGRNIV
+255 FSGRNII
-262 DYPNNSDFETSV
+262 DYPSNSDFETSV

-295 GDGISTPKNVI
+295 GDGIVTPKNVI

-316 DDKPHGLFVD
+316 DDKPHGLSVD

-332 GVTADGAAFNGSFTV
+332 GITADGAAFNGSFTV

-362 APANANPVASDY
+362 APANANPIASDY

-401 YGLNGMWADGAKA
+401 YGLCGMWADGAKA

-442 GAYQSNATL
+442 GDYQSNATL

-473 NTHIRVSNNGFIQCV
+473 NTHIRVSNNGFVQCV

-494 FAKHFLAES
+494 FARHFLTES

-535 VGYVTHIIPPKEIKN
+535 VGYITHIIPPKEIKN
-550 TETEVTWLSLDVVK
+550 TETEVTWLSLDATK
-564 TVGVGS
+564 TIGVGT

-580 SPDVSPVH
+580 SSDIAPVH

-605 TVTVGITQVTHTTP
+605 IVTVGITQVTYTTP

-641 GTQNDISNNTFTL
+641 GTQNNISNNTFIFTL
-654 GTNHQFFNGESVRVF
+654 SANHQFFNGESVRVF

-683 VYYAITTGLGANEI
+683 VYFVITTGLSANEI

-704 DAIANQPISGINN
+704 DAIANQPITGINN
-717 NGGVLTIISSVSDKL
+717 NGGVLTIVSSVSDKL

-742 DKSQGQWYIT
+742 DTSQSQWYIT

-763 NAIVGLGTTGLGNET
+763 NAIVGLGTTTLGNET

-821 TKTVGVSTI
+821 TKTVGISTI
-830 SFDNTYSLSDT
+830 SFDNTYTISDT

-848 NEKIISNTTVGGVSN
+848 NEKIISNATVGGVSN
-863 GTQTVTATTE
+863 GAQTVTATTE

-892 NNPLGTGLTS
+892 NNSLGTGLTS

-989 SNVSPPTTI
+989 ANVSPLATV

-1023 NSDPVEAV
+1023 NADPVEAV
-1031 SFADLKTIG
+1031 SFADIKTIG

-1092 NSLKRVSISV
+1092 NSLKGVSISV
-1102 AGSGYGNTTIY
+1102 AGAGYGNTTIY
-1113 ASSLTGGSGANGSV
+1113 ASSLTGGSGANGSI

-1136 QSVSIVDPGCA
+1136 QSVSIVDPGSA

-1152 TLTVSAPNNVP
+1152 TLTVSGPPGITPSIN
-1163 STLTVN
+1163 STLSVD

-1220 GRIPTAVLASKGV
+1220 GRIPTAVLSSKGV

-1345 TTSNTTIG
+1345 TTSNTTVG

-1358 GFNRGDYVIINA
+1358 GFNRGDYVLINA
-1370 EILRLASVPSG
+1370 EILRLASAPSG
-1381 NTFTVLRGQF
+1381 TTFTVLRGQF

-1443 KQSRTLTEDEV
+1443 KQSRPLNEDEV
-1454 LTSQAREQSGGTVVY
+1454 LTSQGREQSGGTVVY

-1646 SGVGGVGDTELYVA
+1646 SVVGGVGDAELYVA
-1660 GDIKL
+1660 GDTKL
-1665 QNVTITGTTA
+1665 QNVTITGSTSFA
-1675 FSSNVVL
+1675 SNVVL

-1717 SNTALNSRLYDL
+1717 SNTALKSRLYDL
-1729 EVANNAYVSG
+1729 EVAGSA
-1739 NLGIGTT
+1739 GIGTT
-1746 NPSEKLSVYGAVES
+1746 NPITKLDVIGSSYISDKLGIGITNPTEKLEVNGNINLVSSGNYIKKTFADNTEE
-1760 LYDTIGEGGQFILRG
+1760 YILRG
-1775 KTGTPIRWNIDN
+1775 PTLSSYYPTITYTRSTGTVTRGFRFGTHDNLGNRSDWMSIWN
-1787 HSVGVTTNLF
+1787 
-1797 RIFKE
+1797 
-1802 DNSTGANGRAYVGI
+1802 GAVGI
-1816 TTIGEFIIGDGAGAL
+1816 
-1831 SPTGTANQQLQVQ
+1831 
-1844 SGAYVSGNLG
+1844 
-1854 LGITNPTS
+1854 GITNPTS
-1862 KLLVNGTIGINA
+1862 PLVVNGTIGIDA
-1874 SGDTT
+1874 SSS

-1893 VVNHTDN
+1893 VVNHN
-1900 SPVIIQT
+1900 HSSPITFQT
-1907 QSVERLRVG
+1907 QSVDRLTIG
-1916 AGGTITATAN
+1916 AGGTITGIANTTGTATK
-1926 NTLTET
+1926 
-1932 RGSHLRLTN
+1932 GSHLRITN

-2057 SGSSKFSVD
+2057 SGSSKFSVNA
-2066 VSGNVTNSGTLNST
+2066 SGNVTNSGTLNST
-2080 GKIKTFDDLEVVNAA
+2080 GKIKTFDDLEVVRAA
-2095 TVGTTLGVTGQVTAS
+2095 TVGSTLGVTSQVTAS
-2110 SFKIKDATNQSLLLR
+2110 SFKVKDATNESLLLR
-2125 ATGVAAALTKAE
+2125 APGTAAALTKAE
-2137 IDTALGIT
+2137 LDAAAGFTIQPPVTNSTLPNGNSIQLKAITFDGNGSNGTRTFALQKVDNDPFIPISAANLLVSVGGVIQRPNTDYTVSGSNITFPASAWTNPPASGLSCFIIAFGGLGGLTQNQDWDGVKGVLLVGSATDNLGIKLGVG
-2145 TRDPSTLTL
+2145 SNNQILT
-2154 NTAGTGLS
+2154 AD
-2162 GGSTTYNGS
+2162 STTTSGLAWKSNANLATNIVGGVANQIPFQS
-2171 SATTFTVTSD
+2171 GQSATTFS
-2181 ATHLNTASTIV
+2181 A
-2192 ARDASG
+2192 
-2198 NFNASNVSLSGN
+2198 N
-2210 LTVSSGNATG
+2210 LT
-2220 GGIILADDGDIV
+2220 
-2232 DLNDGYC
+2232 
-2239 AMRFSNGVRIHS
+2239 FNGTNLVC
-2251 GNRTG
+2251 G
-2256 NAVITLG
+2256 
-2263 SNGTITVGSVSATS
+2263 GTITA
-2277 YAFNSPGD
+2277 
-2285 TDGGMYSDADGN
+2285 
-2297 IFFKTNNA
+2297 
-2305 ERLRINSDGN
+2305 NSDEKLKKN
-2315 VIVQKDIT
+2315 VITIENALEKVL
-2323 ATTFNGSLNGNAA
+2323 SL
-2336 TATNATTATTATTFT
+2336 
-2351 TNRSNYKGVTDGS
+2351 RGVEYDRIDSRDHQIGVIAQEVEKVVPAVVYGDEIKS
-2364 VAGQMMWKQYGN
+2364 VAYGN
-2376 GYTIF
+2376 
-2381 DASNS
+2381 
-2386 TSPQNDTV
+2386 
-2394 NNKDATVA
+2394 
-2402 WTATYPTLMGWNG
+2402 
-2415 VSTYGVRVDSAR
+2415 
-2427 VADTVA
+2427 
-2433 NATSAN
+2433 
-2439 AGGTV
+2439 
-2444 VARDGNGDFSAR
+2444 
-2456 IITATEFKGQ
+2456 
-2466 LTGNVNGNA
+2466 
-2475 TSATT
+2475 
-2480 ATTAT
+2480 
-2485 NANNINIFE
+2485 
-2494 NTSSDTLTSVVLVN
+2494 
-2508 DQLTG
+2508 
-2513 NQRPFINSGLT
+2513 
-2524 YNASSNTLTATAFN
+2524 
-2538 GNATSATTATNAD
+2538 
-2551 NINISVTTSS
+2551 
-2561 DTSTSVVLV
+2561 
-2570 ANQSTGNQSPF
+2570 
-2581 IDSGLTYNASSN
+2581 
-2593 TLSAGNLSGTLNNAL
+2593 
-2608 TLTTSGTGLSGS
+2608 
-2620 TTYNNSG
+2620 
-2627 ATTFTVTSNA
+2627 
-2637 TSSNEGGKIVARD
+2637 
-2650 ANGDFNAR
+2650 
-2658 SIVAQTLTGTL
+2658 
-2669 NNTLTLTTSG
+2669 
-2679 TGLSGST
+2679 
-2686 TYNNSGA
+2686 
-2693 RTFTVTSNATSSNEG
+2693 
-2708 GKIVARN
+2708 
-2715 ADGDFSARYIT
+2715 
-2726 ATEGFL
+2726 
-2732 GNAASV
+2732 
-2738 TNGVYTTDFA
+2738 
-2748 KNTNSKGYQS
+2748 
-2758 FPGGFTIQWGNSSSL
+2758 L
-2773 VGENASEYQ
+2773 VGLLIEAIKEQ
-2782 TFAKPFT
+2782 QKEI
-2789 GAVFSV
+2789 
-2795 VATPSNDNPPPGDK
+2795 DELK
-2809 KDHWSCL
+2809 KKF
-2816 NVSLSGFTM
+2816 NEEM
-2825 RSYMEGRTQTY
+2825 
-2836 RWIAIGI
+2836 

>member
-74 YPGTHYID
+74 YPGTHYIY
-82 NRPGYS
+82 NRPGFS
-88 ITSSGGSAVYKKRTG
+88 VTSSGGSAVYKKRTG
-103 ATTWTSTTIDEFN
+103 ATTWTSTTLDEFN
-116 VNTNYDILDTNNDIY
+116 TNTNYDILDTNNDLY

-157 IRPLYVPNPEDT
+157 IRPLYVPNPEDS
-169 TVESS
+169 TVENSS
-174 GIFNVTGTCYFS
+174 IFNVTGTCYFS

-255 FSGRNIV
+255 FSGRNII
-262 DYPNNSDFETSV
+262 DYPSNSDFETSV

-295 GDGISTPKNVI
+295 GDGIVTPKNVI

-316 DDKPHGLFVD
+316 DDKPHGLSVD

-332 GVTADGAAFNGSFTV
+332 GITADGAAFNGSFTV

-362 APANANPVASDY
+362 APANANPIASDY

-401 YGLNGMWADGAKA
+401 YGLCGMWADGAKA

-442 GAYQSNATL
+442 GDYQSNATL

-473 NTHIRVSNNGFIQCV
+473 NTHIRVSNNGFVQCV

-494 FAKHFLAES
+494 FARHFLTES

-535 VGYVTHIIPPKEIKN
+535 VGYITHIIPPKEIKN
-550 TETEVTWLSLDVVK
+550 TETEVTWLSLDATK
-564 TVGVGS
+564 TIGVGT

-580 SPDVSPVH
+580 SSDIAPVH

-605 TVTVGITQVTHTTP
+605 IVTVGITQVTYTTP

-641 GTQNDISNNTFTL
+641 GTQNNISNNTFIFTL
-654 GTNHQFFNGESVRVF
+654 SANHQFFNGESVRVF

-683 VYYAITTGLGANEI
+683 VYFVITTGLSANEI

-704 DAIANQPISGINN
+704 DAIANQPITGINN
-717 NGGVLTIISSVSDKL
+717 NGGVLTIVSSVSDKL

-742 DKSQGQWYIT
+742 DTSQSQWYIT

-763 NAIVGLGTTGLGNET
+763 NAIVGLGTTTLGNET

-821 TKTVGVSTI
+821 TKTVGISTI
-830 SFDNTYSLSDT
+830 SFDNTYTISDT

-848 NEKIISNTTVGGVSN
+848 NEKIISNATVGGVSN
-863 GTQTVTATTE
+863 GAQTVTATTE

-892 NNPLGTGLTS
+892 NNSLGTGLTS

-989 SNVSPPTTI
+989 ANVSPLATV

-1023 NSDPVEAV
+1023 NADPVEAV
-1031 SFADLKTIG
+1031 SFADIKTIG

-1092 NSLKRVSISV
+1092 NSLKGVSISV
-1102 AGSGYGNTTIY
+1102 AGAGYGNTTIY
-1113 ASSLTGGSGANGSV
+1113 ASSLTGGSGANGSI

-1136 QSVSIVDPGCA
+1136 QSVSIVDPGSA

-1152 TLTVSAPNNVP
+1152 TLTVSGPPGITPSIN
-1163 STLTVN
+1163 STLSVD

-1220 GRIPTAVLASKGV
+1220 GRIPTAVLSSKGV

-1345 TTSNTTIG
+1345 TTSNTTVG

-1358 GFNRGDYVIINA
+1358 GFNRGDYVLINA
-1370 EILRLASVPSG
+1370 EILRLASAPSG
-1381 NTFTVLRGQF
+1381 TTFTVLRGRF

-1412 EVRRPSF
+1412 EVRIPSF

-1443 KQSRTLTEDEV
+1443 KQSRTLNEDEV
-1454 LTSQAREQSGGTVVY
+1454 LTSQGREQSGGTVVY

-1646 SGVGGVGDTELYVA
+1646 SVVGGVGDAELYVA
-1660 GDIKL
+1660 GDTKL
-1665 QNVTITGTTA
+1665 QNVTITGSTSFA
-1675 FSSNVVL
+1675 SNVVL

-1717 SNTALNSRLYDL
+1717 SNTALKSRLYDL
-1729 EVANNAYVSG
+1729 EVAGSA
-1739 NLGIGTT
+1739 GIGTT
-1746 NPSEKLSVYGAVES
+1746 NPITKLDVIGSSYISDKLGIGITNPTEKLEVNGNINLVSSGNYIKKTFADNTEE
-1760 LYDTIGEGGQFILRG
+1760 YILRG
-1775 KTGTPIRWNIDN
+1775 PTLSSYYPTITYTRSTGTVTRGFRFGTHDNLGNRSDWMSIWN
-1787 HSVGVTTNLF
+1787 
-1797 RIFKE
+1797 
-1802 DNSTGANGRAYVGI
+1802 GAVGI
-1816 TTIGEFIIGDGAGAL
+1816 
-1831 SPTGTANQQLQVQ
+1831 
-1844 SGAYVSGNLG
+1844 
-1854 LGITNPTS
+1854 GITNPTS
-1862 KLLVNGTIGINA
+1862 PLVVNGTIGIDA
-1874 SGDTT
+1874 SSS

-1893 VVNHTDN
+1893 VVNHN
-1900 SPVIIQT
+1900 HSSPITFQT
-1907 QSVERLRVG
+1907 QSVDRLTIG
-1916 AGGTITATAN
+1916 AGGTITGIANTTGTATK
-1926 NTLTET
+1926 
-1932 RGSHLRLTN
+1932 GSHLRITN

-2057 SGSSKFSVD
+2057 SGSSKFSVNA
-2066 VSGNVTNSGTLNST
+2066 SGNVTNSGTLNST
-2080 GKIKTFDDLEVVNAA
+2080 GKIKTFDDLEVVRAA
-2095 TVGTTLGVTGQVTAS
+2095 TVGSTLGVTSQVTAS
-2110 SFKIKDATNQSLLLR
+2110 SFKVKDATNESLLLR
-2125 ATGVAAALTKAE
+2125 APGTAAALTKAE
-2137 IDTALGIT
+2137 LDAAAGFTIQPPVTNSTLPNGNSIQLKAITFDGNGSNGTRTFALQKVDNDPFIPISAANLLVSVGGVIQRPNTDYTVSGSNITFPASAWTNPPASGLSCFIIAFGGLGGLTQNQDWDGVKGVLLVGSATDNLGIKLGVG
-2145 TRDPSTLTL
+2145 SNNQILT
-2154 NTAGTGLS
+2154 AD
-2162 GGSTTYNGS
+2162 STTTSGLAWKSNANLATNIVGGVANQIPFQS
-2171 SATTFTVTSD
+2171 GQSATTFS
-2181 ATHLNTASTIV
+2181 A
-2192 ARDASG
+2192 
-2198 NFNASNVSLSGN
+2198 N
-2210 LTVSSGNATG
+2210 LT
-2220 GGIILADDGDIV
+2220 
-2232 DLNDGYC
+2232 
-2239 AMRFSNGVRIHS
+2239 FNGTNLVC
-2251 GNRTG
+2251 G
-2256 NAVITLG
+2256 
-2263 SNGTITVGSVSATS
+2263 GTITA
-2277 YAFNSPGD
+2277 
-2285 TDGGMYSDADGN
+2285 
-2297 IFFKTNNA
+2297 
-2305 ERLRINSDGN
+2305 NSDEKLKKN
-2315 VIVQKDIT
+2315 VITIENALEKVL
-2323 ATTFNGSLNGNAA
+2323 SL
-2336 TATNATTATTATTFT
+2336 
-2351 TNRSNYKGVTDGS
+2351 RGVEYDRIDSRDHQIGVIAQEVEKVVPAVVYGDEIKS
-2364 VAGQMMWKQYGN
+2364 VAYGN
-2376 GYTIF
+2376 
-2381 DASNS
+2381 
-2386 TSPQNDTV
+2386 
-2394 NNKDATVA
+2394 
-2402 WTATYPTLMGWNG
+2402 
-2415 VSTYGVRVDSAR
+2415 
-2427 VADTVA
+2427 
-2433 NATSAN
+2433 
-2439 AGGTV
+2439 
-2444 VARDGNGDFSAR
+2444 
-2456 IITATEFKGQ
+2456 
-2466 LTGNVNGNA
+2466 
-2475 TSATT
+2475 
-2480 ATTAT
+2480 
-2485 NANNINIFE
+2485 
-2494 NTSSDTLTSVVLVN
+2494 
-2508 DQLTG
+2508 
-2513 NQRPFINSGLT
+2513 
-2524 YNASSNTLTATAFN
+2524 
-2538 GNATSATTATNAD
+2538 
-2551 NINISVTTSS
+2551 
-2561 DTSTSVVLV
+2561 
-2570 ANQSTGNQSPF
+2570 
-2581 IDSGLTYNASSN
+2581 
-2593 TLSAGNLSGTLNNAL
+2593 
-2608 TLTTSGTGLSGS
+2608 
-2620 TTYNNSG
+2620 
-2627 ATTFTVTSNA
+2627 
-2637 TSSNEGGKIVARD
+2637 
-2650 ANGDFNAR
+2650 
-2658 SIVAQTLTGTL
+2658 
-2669 NNTLTLTTSG
+2669 
-2679 TGLSGST
+2679 
-2686 TYNNSGA
+2686 
-2693 RTFTVTSNATSSNEG
+2693 
-2708 GKIVARN
+2708 
-2715 ADGDFSARYIT
+2715 
-2726 ATEGFL
+2726 
-2732 GNAASV
+2732 
-2738 TNGVYTTDFA
+2738 
-2748 KNTNSKGYQS
+2748 
-2758 FPGGFTIQWGNSSSL
+2758 L
-2773 VGENASEYQ
+2773 VGLLIEAIKEQ
-2782 TFAKPFT
+2782 QKEI
-2789 GAVFSV
+2789 
-2795 VATPSNDNPPPGDK
+2795 DELK
-2809 KDHWSCL
+2809 KKF
-2816 NVSLSGFTM
+2816 NEEM
-2825 RSYMEGRTQTY
+2825 
-2836 RWIAIGI
+2836 

>member
-82 NRPGYS
+82 NRPGFS
-88 ITSSGGSAVYKKRTG
+88 VTSSGGSAVYKKRTG
-103 ATTWTSTTIDEFN
+103 ATTWTSTTLDEFN
-116 VNTNYDILDTNNDIY
+116 TNTNYDILDTNNDLY

-157 IRPLYVPNPEDT
+157 IRPLYVPNPEDS
-169 TVESS
+169 TVENSS
-174 GIFNVTGTCYFS
+174 IFNVTGTCYFS

-255 FSGRNIV
+255 FSGRNII
-262 DYPNNSDFETSV
+262 DYPSNSDFETSV

-295 GDGISTPKNVI
+295 GDGIVTPKNVI

-316 DDKPHGLFVD
+316 DDKPHGLSVD

-332 GVTADGAAFNGSFTV
+332 GITADGAAFNGSFTV

-362 APANANPVASDY
+362 APANANPIASDY

-401 YGLNGMWADGAKA
+401 YGLCGMWADGAKA

-442 GAYQSNATL
+442 GDYQSNATL

-473 NTHIRVSNNGFIQCV
+473 NTHIRVSNNGFVQCV

-494 FAKHFLAES
+494 FARHFLTES

-535 VGYVTHIIPPKEIKN
+535 VGYITHIIPPKEIKN
-550 TETEVTWLSLDVVK
+550 TETEVTWLSLDATK
-564 TVGVGS
+564 TIGVGT

-580 SPDVSPVH
+580 SSDIAPVH

-605 TVTVGITQVTHTTP
+605 IVTVGITQVTYTTP

-641 GTQNDISNNTFTL
+641 GTQNNISNNTFIFTL
-654 GTNHQFFNGESVRVF
+654 SANHQFFNGESVRVF

-683 VYYAITTGLGANEI
+683 VYFVITTGLSANEI

-704 DAIANQPISGINN
+704 DAIANQPITGINN
-717 NGGVLTIISSVSDKL
+717 NGGVLTIVSSVSDKL

-742 DKSQGQWYIT
+742 DTSQSQWYIT

-763 NAIVGLGTTGLGNET
+763 NAIVGLGTTTLGNET

-783 KRKIDT
+783 KRKIYT

-821 TKTVGVSTI
+821 TKTVGISTI
-830 SFDNTYSLSDT
+830 SFDNTYTISDT

-848 NEKIISNTTVGGVSN
+848 NEKIISNATVGGVSN
-863 GTQTVTATTE
+863 GAQTVTATTE

-892 NNPLGTGLTS
+892 NNSLGTGLTS

-989 SNVSPPTTI
+989 ANVSPLATV

-1023 NSDPVEAV
+1023 NADPVEAV
-1031 SFADLKTIG
+1031 SFADIKTIG

-1092 NSLKRVSISV
+1092 NSLKGVSISV
-1102 AGSGYGNTTIY
+1102 AGAGYGNTTIY
-1113 ASSLTGGSGANGSV
+1113 ASSLTGGSGANGSI

-1136 QSVSIVDPGCA
+1136 QSVSIVDPGSA

-1152 TLTVSAPNNVP
+1152 TLSVSGPPGITP
-1163 STLTVN
+1163 SINSILSVT

-1220 GRIPTAVLASKGV
+1220 GRIPTAVLSSKGV

-1345 TTSNTTIG
+1345 TTSNTTVG

-1358 GFNRGDYVIINA
+1358 GFNRGDYVLINA
-1370 EILRLASVPSG
+1370 EILRLASAPSG
-1381 NTFTVLRGQF
+1381 TTFTVLRGQF

-1443 KQSRTLTEDEV
+1443 KQSRTLNEDEV
-1454 LTSQAREQSGGTVVY
+1454 LTSQGREQSGGTVVY

-1646 SGVGGVGDTELYVA
+1646 SVVGGVGDAELYVA
-1660 GDIKL
+1660 GDTKL
-1665 QNVTITGTTA
+1665 QNVTITGSTSFA
-1675 FSSNVVL
+1675 SNVVL

-1717 SNTALNSRLYDL
+1717 SNTALKSRLYDL
-1729 EVANNAYVSG
+1729 EVAGSA
-1739 NLGIGTT
+1739 GIGTT
-1746 NPSEKLSVYGAVES
+1746 NPITKLDVIGSSYISDKLGIGITNPTEKLEVNGNINLVSSGNYIKKTFADNTEE
-1760 LYDTIGEGGQFILRG
+1760 YILRG
-1775 KTGTPIRWNIDN
+1775 PTLSSYYPTITYTRSTGTVTRGFRFGTHDNLGNRSDWMSIWN
-1787 HSVGVTTNLF
+1787 
-1797 RIFKE
+1797 
-1802 DNSTGANGRAYVGI
+1802 GAVGI
-1816 TTIGEFIIGDGAGAL
+1816 
-1831 SPTGTANQQLQVQ
+1831 
-1844 SGAYVSGNLG
+1844 
-1854 LGITNPTS
+1854 GITNPTS
-1862 KLLVNGTIGINA
+1862 PLVVNGTIGIDA
-1874 SGDTT
+1874 SSS

-1893 VVNHTDN
+1893 VVNHN
-1900 SPVIIQT
+1900 HSSPITFQT
-1907 QSVERLRVG
+1907 QSVDRLTIG
-1916 AGGTITATAN
+1916 AGGTITGIANTTGTATK
-1926 NTLTET
+1926 
-1932 RGSHLRLTN
+1932 GSHLRITN

-2057 SGSSKFSVD
+2057 SGSSKFSVNA
-2066 VSGNVTNSGTLNST
+2066 SGNVTNSGTLNST
-2080 GKIKTFDDLEVVNAA
+2080 GKIKTFDDLEVVRAA
-2095 TVGTTLGVTGQVTAS
+2095 TVGSTLGVTSQVTAS
-2110 SFKIKDATNQSLLLR
+2110 SFKVKDATNESLLLR
-2125 ATGVAAALTKAE
+2125 APGTAAALTKAE
-2137 IDTALGIT
+2137 LDAAAGFTIQPPVTNSTLPNGNSIQLKAITFDGNGSNGTRTFALQKVDNDPFIPISAANLLVSVGGVIQRPNTDYTVSGSNITFPASAWTNPPASGLSCFIIAFGGLGGLTQNQDWDGVKGVLLVGSATDNLGIKLGVG
-2145 TRDPSTLTL
+2145 SNNQILT
-2154 NTAGTGLS
+2154 AD
-2162 GGSTTYNGS
+2162 STTTSGLAWKSNANLATNIVGGVANQIPFQS
-2171 SATTFTVTSD
+2171 GQSATTFS
-2181 ATHLNTASTIV
+2181 A
-2192 ARDASG
+2192 
-2198 NFNASNVSLSGN
+2198 N
-2210 LTVSSGNATG
+2210 LT
-2220 GGIILADDGDIV
+2220 
-2232 DLNDGYC
+2232 
-2239 AMRFSNGVRIHS
+2239 FNGTNLVC
-2251 GNRTG
+2251 G
-2256 NAVITLG
+2256 
-2263 SNGTITVGSVSATS
+2263 GTITA
-2277 YAFNSPGD
+2277 
-2285 TDGGMYSDADGN
+2285 
-2297 IFFKTNNA
+2297 
-2305 ERLRINSDGN
+2305 NSDEKLKKN
-2315 VIVQKDIT
+2315 VITIENALEKVL
-2323 ATTFNGSLNGNAA
+2323 SL
-2336 TATNATTATTATTFT
+2336 
-2351 TNRSNYKGVTDGS
+2351 RGVEYDRIDSRDHQIGVIAQEVEKVVPAVVYGDEIKS
-2364 VAGQMMWKQYGN
+2364 VAYGN
-2376 GYTIF
+2376 
-2381 DASNS
+2381 
-2386 TSPQNDTV
+2386 
-2394 NNKDATVA
+2394 
-2402 WTATYPTLMGWNG
+2402 
-2415 VSTYGVRVDSAR
+2415 
-2427 VADTVA
+2427 
-2433 NATSAN
+2433 
-2439 AGGTV
+2439 
-2444 VARDGNGDFSAR
+2444 
-2456 IITATEFKGQ
+2456 
-2466 LTGNVNGNA
+2466 
-2475 TSATT
+2475 
-2480 ATTAT
+2480 
-2485 NANNINIFE
+2485 
-2494 NTSSDTLTSVVLVN
+2494 
-2508 DQLTG
+2508 
-2513 NQRPFINSGLT
+2513 
-2524 YNASSNTLTATAFN
+2524 
-2538 GNATSATTATNAD
+2538 
-2551 NINISVTTSS
+2551 
-2561 DTSTSVVLV
+2561 
-2570 ANQSTGNQSPF
+2570 
-2581 IDSGLTYNASSN
+2581 
-2593 TLSAGNLSGTLNNAL
+2593 
-2608 TLTTSGTGLSGS
+2608 
-2620 TTYNNSG
+2620 
-2627 ATTFTVTSNA
+2627 
-2637 TSSNEGGKIVARD
+2637 
-2650 ANGDFNAR
+2650 
-2658 SIVAQTLTGTL
+2658 
-2669 NNTLTLTTSG
+2669 
-2679 TGLSGST
+2679 
-2686 TYNNSGA
+2686 
-2693 RTFTVTSNATSSNEG
+2693 
-2708 GKIVARN
+2708 
-2715 ADGDFSARYIT
+2715 
-2726 ATEGFL
+2726 
-2732 GNAASV
+2732 
-2738 TNGVYTTDFA
+2738 
-2748 KNTNSKGYQS
+2748 
-2758 FPGGFTIQWGNSSSL
+2758 L
-2773 VGENASEYQ
+2773 VGLLIEAIKEQ
-2782 TFAKPFT
+2782 QKEI
-2789 GAVFSV
+2789 
-2795 VATPSNDNPPPGDK
+2795 DELK
-2809 KDHWSCL
+2809 KKF
-2816 NVSLSGFTM
+2816 NEEM
-2825 RSYMEGRTQTY
+2825 
-2836 RWIAIGI
+2836 

>member
-82 NRPGYS
+82 NRPGFS
-88 ITSSGGSAVYKKRTG
+88 VTSSGGSAVYKKRTG
-103 ATTWTSTTIDEFN
+103 ATTWTSTTLDEFN
-116 VNTNYDILDTNNDIY
+116 TNTNYDILDTNNDLY

-157 IRPLYVPNPEDT
+157 IRPLYVPNPEDS
-169 TVESS
+169 TVENSS
-174 GIFNVTGTCYFS
+174 IFNVTGTCYFS

-255 FSGRNIV
+255 FSGRNII
-262 DYPNNSDFETSV
+262 DYPSNSDFETSV

-295 GDGISTPKNVI
+295 GDGIVTPKNVI

-316 DDKPHGLFVD
+316 DDKPHGLSVD

-332 GVTADGAAFNGSFTV
+332 GITADGAAFNGSFTV

-362 APANANPVASDY
+362 APANANPIASDY

-401 YGLNGMWADGAKA
+401 YGLCGMWADGAKA

-442 GAYQSNATL
+442 GDYQSNATL

-473 NTHIRVSNNGFIQCV
+473 NTHIRVSNNGFVQCV

-494 FAKHFLAES
+494 FARHFLTES

-535 VGYVTHIIPPKEIKN
+535 VGYITHIIPPKEIKN
-550 TETEVTWLSLDVVK
+550 TETEVTWLSLDATK
-564 TVGVGS
+564 TIGVGT

-580 SPDVSPVH
+580 SSDIAPVH

-605 TVTVGITQVTHTTP
+605 IVTVGITQVTYTTP

-641 GTQNDISNNTFTL
+641 GTQNNISNNTFIFTL
-654 GTNHQFFNGESVRVF
+654 SANHQFFNGESVRVF

-683 VYYAITTGLGANEI
+683 VYFVITTGLSANEI

-704 DAIANQPISGINN
+704 DAIANQPITGINN
-717 NGGVLTIISSVSDKL
+717 NGGVLTIVSSVSDKL

-742 DKSQGQWYIT
+742 DTSQSQWYIT

-763 NAIVGLGTTGLGNET
+763 NAIVGLGTTTLGNET

-821 TKTVGVSTI
+821 TKTVGISTI
-830 SFDNTYSLSDT
+830 SFDNTYTISDT

-848 NEKIISNTTVGGVSN
+848 NEKIISNATVGGVSN
-863 GTQTVTATTE
+863 GAQTVTATTE

-892 NNPLGTGLTS
+892 NNSLGTGLTS

-989 SNVSPPTTI
+989 ANVSPLATV

-1023 NSDPVEAV
+1023 NAYPVEAV
-1031 SFADLKTIG
+1031 SFADIKTIG

-1092 NSLKRVSISV
+1092 NSLKGVSISV
-1102 AGSGYGNTTIY
+1102 AGAGYGNTTIY
-1113 ASSLTGGSGANGSV
+1113 ASSLTGGSGANGSI

-1136 QSVSIVDPGCA
+1136 QSVSIVDPGSA

-1152 TLTVSAPNNVP
+1152 TLTVSGPPGITPSIN
-1163 STLTVN
+1163 STLSVD

-1220 GRIPTAVLASKGV
+1220 GRIPTAVLSSKGV

-1345 TTSNTTIG
+1345 TTSNTTVG

-1358 GFNRGDYVIINA
+1358 GFNRGDYVLINA
-1370 EILRLASVPSG
+1370 EILRLASAPSG
-1381 NTFTVLRGQF
+1381 TTFTVLRGQF

-1443 KQSRTLTEDEV
+1443 KQSRTLNEDEV
-1454 LTSQAREQSGGTVVY
+1454 LTSQGREQSGGTVVY

-1646 SGVGGVGDTELYVA
+1646 SVVGGVGDAELYVA
-1660 GDIKL
+1660 GDTKL
-1665 QNVTITGTTA
+1665 QNVTITGSTSFA
-1675 FSSNVVL
+1675 SNVVL

-1717 SNTALNSRLYDL
+1717 SNTALKSRLYDL
-1729 EVANNAYVSG
+1729 EVAGSA
-1739 NLGIGTT
+1739 GIGTT
-1746 NPSEKLSVYGAVES
+1746 NPITKLDVIGSSYISDKLGIGITNPTEKLEVNGNINLVSSGNYIKKTFADNTEE
-1760 LYDTIGEGGQFILRG
+1760 YILRG
-1775 KTGTPIRWNIDN
+1775 PTLSSYYPTITYTRSTGTVTRGFRFGTHDNLGNRSDWMSIWN
-1787 HSVGVTTNLF
+1787 
-1797 RIFKE
+1797 
-1802 DNSTGANGRAYVGI
+1802 GAVGI
-1816 TTIGEFIIGDGAGAL
+1816 
-1831 SPTGTANQQLQVQ
+1831 
-1844 SGAYVSGNLG
+1844 
-1854 LGITNPTS
+1854 GITNPTS
-1862 KLLVNGTIGINA
+1862 PLVVNGTIGIDA
-1874 SGDTT
+1874 SSS

-1893 VVNHTDN
+1893 VVNHN
-1900 SPVIIQT
+1900 HSSPITFQT
-1907 QSVERLRVG
+1907 QSVDRLTIG
-1916 AGGTITATAN
+1916 AGGTITGIANTTGTATK
-1926 NTLTET
+1926 
-1932 RGSHLRLTN
+1932 GSHLRITN

-2057 SGSSKFSVD
+2057 SGSSKFSVNA
-2066 VSGNVTNSGTLNST
+2066 SGNVTNSGTLNST
-2080 GKIKTFDDLEVVNAA
+2080 GKIKTFDDLEVVRAA
-2095 TVGTTLGVTGQVTAS
+2095 TVGSTLGVTSQVTAS
-2110 SFKIKDATNQSLLLR
+2110 SFKVKDATNESLLLR
-2125 ATGVAAALTKAE
+2125 APGTAAALTKAE
-2137 IDTALGIT
+2137 LDAAAGFTIQPPVTNSTLPNGNSIQLKAITFDGNGSNGTRTFALQKVDNDPFIPISAANLLVSVGGVIQRPNTDYTVSGSNITFPASAWTNPPASGLSCFIIAFGGLGGLTQNQDWDGVKGVLLVGSATDNLGIKLGVG
-2145 TRDPSTLTL
+2145 SNNQILT
-2154 NTAGTGLS
+2154 AD
-2162 GGSTTYNGS
+2162 STTTSGLAWKSNANLATNIVGGVANQIPFQS
-2171 SATTFTVTSD
+2171 GQSATTFS
-2181 ATHLNTASTIV
+2181 A
-2192 ARDASG
+2192 
-2198 NFNASNVSLSGN
+2198 N
-2210 LTVSSGNATG
+2210 LT
-2220 GGIILADDGDIV
+2220 
-2232 DLNDGYC
+2232 
-2239 AMRFSNGVRIHS
+2239 FNGTNLVC
-2251 GNRTG
+2251 G
-2256 NAVITLG
+2256 
-2263 SNGTITVGSVSATS
+2263 GTITA
-2277 YAFNSPGD
+2277 
-2285 TDGGMYSDADGN
+2285 
-2297 IFFKTNNA
+2297 
-2305 ERLRINSDGN
+2305 NSDEKLKKN
-2315 VIVQKDIT
+2315 VITIENALEKVL
-2323 ATTFNGSLNGNAA
+2323 SL
-2336 TATNATTATTATTFT
+2336 
-2351 TNRSNYKGVTDGS
+2351 RGVEYDRIDSRDHQIGVIAQEVEKVVPAVVYGDEIKS
-2364 VAGQMMWKQYGN
+2364 VAYGN
-2376 GYTIF
+2376 
-2381 DASNS
+2381 
-2386 TSPQNDTV
+2386 
-2394 NNKDATVA
+2394 
-2402 WTATYPTLMGWNG
+2402 
-2415 VSTYGVRVDSAR
+2415 
-2427 VADTVA
+2427 
-2433 NATSAN
+2433 
-2439 AGGTV
+2439 
-2444 VARDGNGDFSAR
+2444 
-2456 IITATEFKGQ
+2456 
-2466 LTGNVNGNA
+2466 
-2475 TSATT
+2475 
-2480 ATTAT
+2480 
-2485 NANNINIFE
+2485 
-2494 NTSSDTLTSVVLVN
+2494 
-2508 DQLTG
+2508 
-2513 NQRPFINSGLT
+2513 
-2524 YNASSNTLTATAFN
+2524 
-2538 GNATSATTATNAD
+2538 
-2551 NINISVTTSS
+2551 
-2561 DTSTSVVLV
+2561 
-2570 ANQSTGNQSPF
+2570 
-2581 IDSGLTYNASSN
+2581 
-2593 TLSAGNLSGTLNNAL
+2593 
-2608 TLTTSGTGLSGS
+2608 
-2620 TTYNNSG
+2620 
-2627 ATTFTVTSNA
+2627 
-2637 TSSNEGGKIVARD
+2637 
-2650 ANGDFNAR
+2650 
-2658 SIVAQTLTGTL
+2658 
-2669 NNTLTLTTSG
+2669 
-2679 TGLSGST
+2679 
-2686 TYNNSGA
+2686 
-2693 RTFTVTSNATSSNEG
+2693 
-2708 GKIVARN
+2708 
-2715 ADGDFSARYIT
+2715 
-2726 ATEGFL
+2726 
-2732 GNAASV
+2732 
-2738 TNGVYTTDFA
+2738 
-2748 KNTNSKGYQS
+2748 
-2758 FPGGFTIQWGNSSSL
+2758 L
-2773 VGENASEYQ
+2773 VGLLIE
-2782 TFAKPFT
+2782 
-2789 GAVFSV
+2789 
-2795 VATPSNDNPPPGDK
+2795 
-2809 KDHWSCL
+2809 
-2816 NVSLSGFTM
+2816 
-2825 RSYMEGRTQTY
+2825 
-2836 RWIAIGI
+2836 AIKEQQKEID